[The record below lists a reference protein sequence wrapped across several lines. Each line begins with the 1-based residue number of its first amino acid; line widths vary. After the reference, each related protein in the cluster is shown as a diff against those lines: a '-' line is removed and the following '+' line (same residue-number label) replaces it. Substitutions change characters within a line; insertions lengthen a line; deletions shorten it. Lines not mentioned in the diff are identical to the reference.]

1 MPERSIRTRFELEG
15 EKQYK
20 QAISEINSGV
30 KVLDS
35 EMRKLSATFEGET
48 GSLDF
53 LEREYDI
60 LNRKMLSQ
68 KDSVE
73 TLRQAVKDAGQAYK
87 ESDPRLQ
94 QWIIRLNDAE
104 AALAKTYGKLGEVQA
119 AIDNDFIDTQTV
131 YVKELSEEVKVF
143 DSQLGLLDKTYKDN
157 ADSAEYLSQKQEILK
172 AKIGNQAEAVDV
184 LEAALKKS
192 IEIHGKSAQQT
203 RDLQIALNSAKG
215 ELIETRAAADD
226 TATAMEELNKPVEE
240 TVPEMKSLGDVL
252 DTIADKLG
260 IKLPDGI
267 SKFTGGLGKIP
278 AATAAAVT
286 GVAAVVAVVIKL
298 EKKLMDVTKETAAA
312 AKALE
317 ALSSQT
323 GVSTTDLQAFQYAE
337 DFIGVSSDQLADSL
351 KDLTTKMSDAANG
364 NEETAAKFDQLSV
377 SIYDAQGNLRSSY
390 DVFLD
395 VIDGLGEMSNQAE
408 RDALAMSLINES
420 AQQLNPLIEQ
430 GSGSLKKYADEAE
443 NVGYILSNDQL
454 KALTAVDEAQ
464 NRLLKSQ
471 EAVSKQISAEY
482 APYMSD
488 ALNETRELIEKV
500 GTALVDSGAVDA
512 FGSILDSA
520 VSLLEPLGDLTA
532 DILPPLG
539 KLLQGIAGTLAWAA
553 DTINLIV
560 GLLTLNG
567 DRISTA
573 LGLNPNKASNIQK
586 ALYGADYKTESY
598 YDSTGNYY
606 DPTTG
611 QWTGNYFHNAGGN
624 DNFPGG
630 RTRVGENGPETVY
643 LPQGTVIANAQ
654 ETRADGGY
662 DAPVNVYI
670 EARTIQEFNDIIEIV
685 RDAQR
690 VRRMKGAPR

>member
-1 MPERSIRTRFELEG
+1 MATRKVNTEFTVTG
-15 EKQYK
+15 EEKLRR
-20 QAISEINSGV
+20 AITEINNGA
-30 KVLDS
+30 KVLKS
-35 EMRKLSATFEGET
+35 EMNKLTAEYDGNTDSAE
-48 GSLDF
+48 F
-53 LEREYDI
+53 LTQKYDI
-60 LNRKMLSQ
+60 LERQMLTQ
-68 KDSVE
+68 KDKVE
-73 TLRQAVKDAGQAYK
+73 VLKQAVADSAEAYG
-87 ESDPRLQ
+87 EADSRTQ
-94 QWIIRLNDAE
+94 NWIIQLNNAE
-104 AALAKTYGKLGEVQA
+104 AALANTYGEMGR
-119 AIDNDFIDTQTV
+119 TQTAI
-131 YVKELSEEVKVF
+131 EDMDGS
-143 DSQLGLLDKTYKDN
+143 LDNVSGST
-157 ADSAEYLSQKQEILK
+157 
-172 AKIGNQAEAVDV
+172 
-184 LEAALKKS
+184 
-192 IEIHGKSAQQT
+192 
-203 RDLQIALNSAKG
+203 
-215 ELIETRAAADD
+215 ETASGG
-226 TATAMEELNKPVEE
+226 ME
-240 TVPEMKSLGDVL
+240 SLGDVL
-252 DTIADKLG
+252 DTVADKLG
-260 IKLPDGI
+260 IKLPDSI
-267 SKFTGGLGKIP
+267 TKTADGLGAIP
-278 AATAAAVT
+278 TSTAVAAGAFAAVL
-286 GVAAVVAVVIKL
+286 AVVVKL
-298 EKKLMDVTKETAAA
+298 EKKLMDMTKEAADS
-312 AKALE
+312 AKNLVDM
-317 ALSSQT
+317 SSQT
-323 GVSTTDLQAFQYAE
+323 GISTENLQAFQYAE
-337 DFIGVSSDQLADSL
+337 DFIGVSTDTIADSL

-364 NEETAAKFDQLSV
+364 NEDVIEKFDQLGV
-377 SIYDAQGNLRSSY
+377 SIYDADGNLRNAEDTFW
-390 DVFLD
+390 DVVD
-395 VIDGLGEMSNQAE
+395 SLGEMSNQTE
-408 RDALAMSLINES
+408 RDALAMDLINES
-420 AQQLNPLIEQ
+420 AQKLNPLIEI
-430 GSGSLKKYADEAE
+430 GSEGFKKYADEAE

-454 KALTAVDEAQ
+454 KALTDVDEAQ

-500 GTALVDSGAVDA
+500 GTALIDSGAVDA

-520 VSLLEPLGDLTA
+520 VSLLEPLGDLVS
-532 DILPPLG
+532 DLLPPLG
-539 KLLQGIAGTLAWAA
+539 VLLQGVAGTIAWIA

>member
-1 MPERSIRTRFELEG
+1 MATRKVNTEFTVTG
-15 EKQYK
+15 EEKLRR
-20 QAISEINSGV
+20 AITEINNGA
-30 KVLDS
+30 KVLKS
-35 EMRKLSATFEGET
+35 EMNKLTAEYDGNTDSAE
-48 GSLDF
+48 F
-53 LEREYDI
+53 LTQKYDI
-60 LNRKMLSQ
+60 LERQMLTQ
-68 KDSVE
+68 KDKVE
-73 TLRQAVKDAGQAYK
+73 ALKQAVADSAEAYG
-87 ESDPRLQ
+87 EADSRTQ
-94 QWIIRLNDAE
+94 NWIIQLNNAE
-104 AALAKTYGKLGEVQA
+104 AALANTYGEMGR
-119 AIDNDFIDTQTV
+119 TQTAI
-131 YVKELSEEVKVF
+131 EDMDGS
-143 DSQLGLLDKTYKDN
+143 LD
-157 ADSAEYLSQKQEILK
+157 
-172 AKIGNQAEAVDV
+172 DV
-184 LEAALKKS
+184 S
-192 IEIHGKSAQQT
+192 GST
-203 RDLQIALNSAKG
+203 
-215 ELIETRAAADD
+215 ETASGG
-226 TATAMEELNKPVEE
+226 ME
-240 TVPEMKSLGDVL
+240 SLGDVL
-252 DTIADKLG
+252 DTVADKLG
-260 IKLPDGI
+260 IKLPDSI
-267 SKFTGGLGKIP
+267 TKTADGLGAIP
-278 AATAAAVT
+278 TSTAVAAGAFAAVL
-286 GVAAVVAVVIKL
+286 AVVVKL
-298 EKKLMDVTKETAAA
+298 EKKLMDMTKEAADS
-312 AKALE
+312 AKNLVDM
-317 ALSSQT
+317 SSQT
-323 GVSTTDLQAFQYAE
+323 GISTEKLQAFQYAE
-337 DFIGVSSDQLADSL
+337 DFIGVGTDTIADSL

-364 NEETAAKFDQLSV
+364 NEDVIEKFDQLGV
-377 SIYDAQGNLRSSY
+377 SIYDADGNLRNAEDTFW
-390 DVFLD
+390 DVVD
-395 VIDGLGEMSNQAE
+395 SLGEMSNQTE
-408 RDALAMSLINES
+408 RDALAMDLINES
-420 AQQLNPLIEQ
+420 AQKLNPLIEI
-430 GSGSLKKYADEAE
+430 GSEGFKKYADEAE

-454 KALTAVDEAQ
+454 KALTDVDEAQ

-500 GTALVDSGAVDA
+500 GTALIDSGAVDA

-520 VSLLEPLGDLTA
+520 VSLLEPLGDLVS
-532 DILPPLG
+532 DLLPPLG
-539 KLLQGIAGTLAWAA
+539 VLLQGVAGTIAWIA

>member
-1 MPERSIRTRFELEG
+1 MPTRQVNTDFKVTG
-15 EKQYK
+15 EEKLK
-20 QAISEINSGV
+20 RAIAEINNGT
-30 KVLDS
+30 KVLNS
-35 EMRKLSATFEGET
+35 EMRKLTAEYDGNNDSVE
-48 GSLDF
+48 F
-53 LEREYDI
+53 LTQKYDI
-60 LNRKMLSQ
+60 LERQMLTQ
-68 KDSVE
+68 KDKVE
-73 TLRQAVKDAGQAYK
+73 ALKQAVADSAEAYG
-87 ESDPRLQ
+87 EADSRTQ
-94 QWIIRLNDAE
+94 NWIIQLNNAE
-104 AALAKTYGKLGEVQA
+104 AALANTYGEMGR
-119 AIDNDFIDTQTV
+119 TQTAI
-131 YVKELSEEVKVF
+131 ENM
-143 DSQLGLLDKTYKDN
+143 DGALDDVSGSTG
-157 ADSAEYLSQKQEILK
+157 SA
-172 AKIGNQAEAVDV
+172 AEGV
-184 LEAALKKS
+184 
-192 IEIHGKSAQQT
+192 T
-203 RDLQIALNSAKG
+203 
-215 ELIETRAAADD
+215 
-226 TATAMEELNKPVEE
+226 
-240 TVPEMKSLGDVL
+240 SLGDVL
-252 DTIADKLG
+252 DTVADKLG
-260 IKLPDGI
+260 VKLPDGI

-278 AATAAAVT
+278 ASTAAAAA
-286 GVAAVVAVVIKL
+286 GIAAVVAAGIKL
-298 EKKLMDVTKETAAA
+298 ERKLMDVTKESAAA
-312 AKALE
+312 AKELE
-317 ALSSQT
+317 ALSLQS
-323 GVSTTDLQAFQYAE
+323 GVSAQDLQAFQYAE
-337 DFIGVSSDQLADSL
+337 DFLDVSTDTLTDSL
-351 KDLTTKMSDAANG
+351 KDLTTKMSDAKDG
-364 NEETAAKFDQLSV
+364 NEEVIAMFDQLGVSV
-377 SIYDAQGNLRSSY
+377 TDAGGNLRDSY

-408 RDALAMSLINES
+408 RDALAMGLINES
-420 AQQLNPLIEQ
+420 AQKLNPLIEQ
-430 GSGSLKKYADEAE
+430 GSASLKKYADEAE

-454 KALTAVDEAQ
+454 KALTEVDEAQ

-488 ALNETRELIEKV
+488 ALNQTRELIEKV
-500 GTALVDSGAVDA
+500 GMALVDSGAVDA

-539 KLLQGIAGTLAWAA
+539 TLLQGIAGTLAWAA

>member
-1 MPERSIRTRFELEG
+1 MATRKVNTEFTVTG
-15 EKQYK
+15 EEKLRR
-20 QAISEINSGV
+20 AITEINNGA
-30 KVLDS
+30 KVLKS
-35 EMRKLSATFEGET
+35 EMNKLTAEYDGNTDSAE
-48 GSLDF
+48 F
-53 LEREYDI
+53 LTHKYDI
-60 LNRKMLSQ
+60 LERQMLTQ
-68 KDSVE
+68 KDKVE
-73 TLRQAVKDAGQAYK
+73 ALKQAVADSAEAYG
-87 ESDPRLQ
+87 EADSRTQ
-94 QWIIRLNDAE
+94 NWIIQLNNAE
-104 AALAKTYGKLGEVQA
+104 AALANIYGEMGR
-119 AIDNDFIDTQTV
+119 TQTAIEDMD
-131 YVKELSEEVKVF
+131 KSLDEVS
-143 DSQLGLLDKTYKDN
+143 DSTG
-157 ADSAEYLSQKQEILK
+157 SA
-172 AKIGNQAEAVDV
+172 AG
-184 LEAALKKS
+184 
-192 IEIHGKSAQQT
+192 GMT
-203 RDLQIALNSAKG
+203 
-215 ELIETRAAADD
+215 
-226 TATAMEELNKPVEE
+226 
-240 TVPEMKSLGDVL
+240 SLGDVL
-252 DTIADKLG
+252 DTVADKLG

-278 AATAAAVT
+278 ASTAAAAA
-286 GVAAVVAVVIKL
+286 GIAAVVAIVIKL

-312 AKALE
+312 AKELE
-317 ALSSQT
+317 ALSLQT

-364 NEETAAKFDQLSV
+364 NEETAAKFDQLGV

-471 EAVSKQISAEY
+471 EAVTKQISAEY

-520 VSLLEPLGDLTA
+520 ISLLEPLGDLVS
-532 DILPPLG
+532 DLLPPLG
-539 KLLQGIAGTLAWAA
+539 VLLQGVAGTIAWIA

>member
-1 MPERSIRTRFELEG
+1 MATRKVNTEFTVTG
-15 EKQYK
+15 EKELRR
-20 QAISEINSGV
+20 AITEINNGA
-30 KVLDS
+30 KVLKS
-35 EMRKLSATFEGET
+35 EMNKLTAEYDGNTDSAE
-48 GSLDF
+48 F
-53 LEREYDI
+53 LAEKYDI
-60 LNRKMLSQ
+60 LVRQMLTQ
-68 KDSVE
+68 QDKVKF
-73 TLRQAVKDAGQAYK
+73 LKQAVAGAAEAYG
-87 ESDPRLQ
+87 EADSRTQ
-94 QWIIRLNDAE
+94 NWIIELNNAK
-104 AALAKTYGKLGEVQA
+104 AALAN
-119 AIDNDFIDTQTV
+119 I
-131 YVKELSEEVKVF
+131 S
-143 DSQLGLLDKTYKDN
+143 
-157 ADSAEYLSQKQEILK
+157 
-172 AKIGNQAEAVDV
+172 
-184 LEAALKKS
+184 
-192 IEIHGKSAQQT
+192 
-203 RDLQIALNSAKG
+203 G
-215 ELIETRAAADD
+215 ELERTD
-226 TATAMEELNKPVEE
+226 TAIEDMNKAFDGVSGSTGTATEDM
-240 TVPEMKSLGDVL
+240 TSLGDVL
-252 DTIADKLG
+252 DTVADKLG

-267 SKFTGGLGKIP
+267 SKFTGRLGKIP
-278 AATAAAVT
+278 ASTAAAAA
-286 GVAAVVAVVIKL
+286 GIAAVVAIVIKL
-298 EKKLMDVTKETAAA
+298 EKKLIDVTKETAAA
-312 AKALE
+312 AKELE
-317 ALSSQT
+317 ALSLQT

-364 NEETAAKFDQLSV
+364 NEETAAKFDQLGV

-408 RDALAMSLINES
+408 RDALAMGLINES

-430 GSGSLKKYADEAE
+430 GSGSLKKYAAEAE

-500 GTALVDSGAVDA
+500 GKALIDSGAVDA

-520 VSLLEPLGDLTA
+520 VSLLEPLGDLVSNL
-532 DILPPLG
+532 LPPLG
-539 KLLQGIAGTLAWAA
+539 VLLQGVAGTIAWIA

-662 DAPVNVYI
+662 DAPINVYI

>member
-1 MPERSIRTRFELEG
+1 MPTRQVNTDFKVTG
-15 EKQYK
+15 EEKLK
-20 QAISEINSGV
+20 RAIAEINNGT
-30 KVLDS
+30 KVLNS
-35 EMRKLSATFEGET
+35 EMRKLTAEYDGNNDSIE
-48 GSLDF
+48 F
-53 LEREYDI
+53 LTQKYDI
-60 LNRKMLSQ
+60 LERQMLSQ
-68 KDSVE
+68 KDKVE
-73 TLRQAVKDAGQAYK
+73 ALKKAVADSAEAYG
-87 ESDPRLQ
+87 EADSRTQ
-94 QWIIRLNDAE
+94 NWIIQLNNAE
-104 AALAKTYGKLGEVQA
+104 AALANTYGEMGR
-119 AIDNDFIDTQTV
+119 TQTAIENMD
-131 YVKELSEEVKVF
+131 KSLDEV
-143 DSQLGLLDKTYKDN
+143 SGSTG
-157 ADSAEYLSQKQEILK
+157 SA
-172 AKIGNQAEAVDV
+172 AEGV
-184 LEAALKKS
+184 
-192 IEIHGKSAQQT
+192 T
-203 RDLQIALNSAKG
+203 
-215 ELIETRAAADD
+215 
-226 TATAMEELNKPVEE
+226 
-240 TVPEMKSLGDVL
+240 SLGDVF
-252 DTIADKLG
+252 DTVADKLG
-260 IKLPDGI
+260 VKLPDGI

-278 AATAAAVT
+278 ASTAAAAA
-286 GVAAVVAVVIKL
+286 GIAAVVAAGIKL
-298 EKKLMDVTKETAAA
+298 ERKLMDVTKESAAA
-312 AKALE
+312 AKELE
-317 ALSSQT
+317 ALSLQS
-323 GVSTTDLQAFQYAE
+323 GVSAQDLQAFQYAE
-337 DFIGVSSDQLADSL
+337 DFLGVSTDTLTDSL
-351 KDLTTKMSDAANG
+351 KDLTTKMSDAKDG
-364 NEETAAKFDQLSV
+364 NEEVITMFDQLGVSV
-377 SIYDAQGNLRSSY
+377 TDAGGNLRDSY

-408 RDALAMSLINES
+408 RDALAMGLINES
-420 AQQLNPLIEQ
+420 AQKLNPLIEQ
-430 GSGSLKKYADEAE
+430 GSASLKKYADEAE

-482 APYMSD
+482 APYMYD
-488 ALNETRELIEKV
+488 ALNQTRELIEKV
-500 GTALVDSGAVDA
+500 GTALIDSGAVEA

-520 VSLLEPLGDLTA
+520 VSLLEPLGDLAA

-539 KLLQGIAGTLAWAA
+539 TLLQGIAGTLAWAA

>member
-1 MPERSIRTRFELEG
+1 MATRKVNTEFTVTG
-15 EKQYK
+15 EEKLRR
-20 QAISEINSGV
+20 AITEINNGA
-30 KVLDS
+30 KVLKS
-35 EMRKLSATFEGET
+35 EMNKLTAEYDGNTDSAE
-48 GSLDF
+48 F
-53 LEREYDI
+53 LTQKYDI
-60 LNRKMLSQ
+60 LERQMLTQ
-68 KDSVE
+68 KDKVE
-73 TLRQAVKDAGQAYK
+73 ALKQAVADSAEAYG
-87 ESDPRLQ
+87 EADSRTQ
-94 QWIIRLNDAE
+94 NWIIQLNNAE
-104 AALAKTYGKLGEVQA
+104 AALANIYGEMGR
-119 AIDNDFIDTQTV
+119 TQTAI
-131 YVKELSEEVKVF
+131 EDMDGS
-143 DSQLGLLDKTYKDN
+143 LD
-157 ADSAEYLSQKQEILK
+157 
-172 AKIGNQAEAVDV
+172 DV
-184 LEAALKKS
+184 S
-192 IEIHGKSAQQT
+192 GST
-203 RDLQIALNSAKG
+203 
-215 ELIETRAAADD
+215 ETASGG
-226 TATAMEELNKPVEE
+226 ME
-240 TVPEMKSLGDVL
+240 SLGDVL
-252 DTIADKLG
+252 DTVADKLG

-278 AATAAAVT
+278 ASTAAAAA
-286 GVAAVVAVVIKL
+286 GIAAVVAIVIKL

-312 AKALE
+312 AKELE
-317 ALSSQT
+317 ALSLQT

-364 NEETAAKFDQLSV
+364 NEETAAKFDQLGV
-377 SIYDAQGNLRSSY
+377 SIYDAQDNLRSSY

-430 GSGSLKKYADEAE
+430 GSGSLKKYAAEAE

-454 KALTAVDEAQ
+454 KALNAVDEAQ

-512 FGSILDSA
+512 FGSILDSS

-539 KLLQGIAGTLAWAA
+539 TLLQGIAGTLAWAA

-573 LGLNPNKASNIQK
+573 LGSNPNKASNIQK

>member
-1 MPERSIRTRFELEG
+1 MATRKVNTEFTVTG
-15 EKQYK
+15 EKK
-20 QAISEINSGV
+20 LRRAITEINNGA
-30 KVLDS
+30 KVLKS
-35 EMRKLSATFEGET
+35 EMNKLTAEYDGNTDSAE
-48 GSLDF
+48 F
-53 LEREYDI
+53 LTQKYDI
-60 LNRKMLSQ
+60 LERQMLTQ
-68 KDSVE
+68 KDKVE
-73 TLRQAVKDAGQAYK
+73 ALKQAVADSAEAYG
-87 ESDPRLQ
+87 EADSRTQ
-94 QWIIRLNDAE
+94 NWIIQLNNAE
-104 AALAKTYGKLGEVQA
+104 AALANIYGEMGR
-119 AIDNDFIDTQTV
+119 TQTAI
-131 YVKELSEEVKVF
+131 EGM
-143 DSQLGLLDKTYKDN
+143 DGALDDVSGST
-157 ADSAEYLSQKQEILK
+157 DSA
-172 AKIGNQAEAVDV
+172 AG
-184 LEAALKKS
+184 
-192 IEIHGKSAQQT
+192 GMT
-203 RDLQIALNSAKG
+203 
-215 ELIETRAAADD
+215 
-226 TATAMEELNKPVEE
+226 
-240 TVPEMKSLGDVL
+240 SLGDVL
-252 DTIADKLG
+252 NTVADKLG

-278 AATAAAVT
+278 ASTAAAAA

-317 ALSSQT
+317 ALSLQT
-323 GVSTTDLQAFQYAE
+323 SVSTTDLQAFQYAE

-364 NEETAAKFDQLSV
+364 NEETAAKFDQLGV

-430 GSGSLKKYADEAE
+430 GSGSLKKYAAEAE

-488 ALNETRELIEKV
+488 ALNQTRELIEKV
-500 GTALVDSGAVDA
+500 GTALVDSGAVEA
-512 FGSILDSA
+512 FGSILDSS

-539 KLLQGIAGTLAWAA
+539 TLLQGIAGTLAWAA

-598 YDSTGNYY
+598 YDSAGNYY

-611 QWTGNYFHNAGGN
+611 QWTGNYYHNAGGN

>member
-1 MPERSIRTRFELEG
+1 MATRKVNTEFTVTG
-15 EKQYK
+15 EEKLRR
-20 QAISEINSGV
+20 AITEINNGA
-30 KVLDS
+30 KVLKS
-35 EMRKLSATFEGET
+35 EMNKLTAEYDGNTDSAE
-48 GSLDF
+48 F
-53 LEREYDI
+53 LTQKYDI
-60 LNRKMLSQ
+60 LERQMLTQ
-68 KDSVE
+68 KDKVE
-73 TLRQAVKDAGQAYK
+73 ALKQAVADSAEAYGEADSK
-87 ESDPRLQ
+87 TQ
-94 QWIIRLNDAE
+94 GWIIQLNNAE
-104 AALAKTYGKLGEVQA
+104 AALANTYGEMGR
-119 AIDNDFIDTQTV
+119 TQTAI
-131 YVKELSEEVKVF
+131 E
-143 DSQLGLLDKTYKDN
+143 DMDGALDDVSGSTG
-157 ADSAEYLSQKQEILK
+157 SA
-172 AKIGNQAEAVDV
+172 AG
-184 LEAALKKS
+184 
-192 IEIHGKSAQQT
+192 GMT
-203 RDLQIALNSAKG
+203 
-215 ELIETRAAADD
+215 
-226 TATAMEELNKPVEE
+226 
-240 TVPEMKSLGDVL
+240 SLGDVL
-252 DTIADKLG
+252 DTVADKLG

-278 AATAAAVT
+278 ASTAAAAA
-286 GVAAVVAVVIKL
+286 GIAAVVAIVIKL

-312 AKALE
+312 AKELE
-317 ALSSQT
+317 ALSLQT

-364 NEETAAKFDQLSV
+364 NEETAAKFDQLGV

-430 GSGSLKKYADEAE
+430 GSGSLKKYAAEAE

-500 GTALVDSGAVDA
+500 GTALIDSGAVEA

-539 KLLQGIAGTLAWAA
+539 TLLQGIAGTLAWAA

-670 EARTIQEFNDIIEIV
+670 EARTIQDFNDIIEIV

>member
-1 MPERSIRTRFELEG
+1 MPTRQVNTDFKVTG
-15 EKQYK
+15 EEKLK
-20 QAISEINSGV
+20 RAIAEINNGT
-30 KVLDS
+30 KVLNS
-35 EMRKLSATFEGET
+35 EMRKLTAEYDGNNDSVE
-48 GSLDF
+48 F
-53 LEREYDI
+53 LTQKYDI
-60 LNRKMLSQ
+60 LERQMLTQ
-68 KDSVE
+68 KDKVE
-73 TLRQAVKDAGQAYK
+73 ALKQAVADSAEAYG
-87 ESDPRLQ
+87 EADSRTQ
-94 QWIIRLNDAE
+94 NWIIQLNNAE
-104 AALAKTYGKLGEVQA
+104 AALANTYGEMGR
-119 AIDNDFIDTQTV
+119 TQTAIENMD
-131 YVKELSEEVKVF
+131 KSLDEVS
-143 DSQLGLLDKTYKDN
+143 DSTG
-157 ADSAEYLSQKQEILK
+157 SA
-172 AKIGNQAEAVDV
+172 AEGV
-184 LEAALKKS
+184 
-192 IEIHGKSAQQT
+192 T
-203 RDLQIALNSAKG
+203 
-215 ELIETRAAADD
+215 
-226 TATAMEELNKPVEE
+226 
-240 TVPEMKSLGDVL
+240 SLGDVL

-260 IKLPDGI
+260 VKLPDGI

-278 AATAAAVT
+278 ASTAAAAA
-286 GVAAVVAVVIKL
+286 GIAAVVAAGIKL
-298 EKKLMDVTKETAAA
+298 ERKLMDVTKESAAA
-312 AKALE
+312 AKELE
-317 ALSSQT
+317 ALSLQS
-323 GVSTTDLQAFQYAE
+323 GVSAQDLQAFQYAE
-337 DFIGVSSDQLADSL
+337 DFLDVSTDTLTDSL
-351 KDLTTKMSDAANG
+351 KDLTTKMSDAKDG
-364 NEETAAKFDQLSV
+364 NEEVIAMFDQLGVSV
-377 SIYDAQGNLRSSY
+377 TDAGGNLRDSY

-408 RDALAMSLINES
+408 RDALAMGLINES
-420 AQQLNPLIEQ
+420 AQKLNPLIEQ
-430 GSGSLKKYADEAE
+430 GSASLKKYADEAE

-454 KALTAVDEAQ
+454 KALTDVDEAQ

-488 ALNETRELIEKV
+488 ALNQTRELIEKV

-512 FGSILDSA
+512 FGSILDSS

-539 KLLQGIAGTLAWAA
+539 TLLQGIAGTLAWTA

-630 RTRVGENGPETVY
+630 RTRVGEHGPETVY

-670 EARTIQEFNDIIEIV
+670 EARTIQEFNDIIKIV

>member
-1 MPERSIRTRFELEG
+1 MATRKVNTEFTVTG
-15 EKQYK
+15 EKELRR
-20 QAISEINSGV
+20 AITEINNGAKVLKSEMNKLTAEYDGNTDSAEFLAEKYDILVRQMLTQQDKV
-30 KVLDS
+30 KVL
-35 EMRKLSATFEGET
+35 K
-48 GSLDF
+48 
-53 LEREYDI
+53 
-60 LNRKMLSQ
+60 
-68 KDSVE
+68 
-73 TLRQAVKDAGQAYK
+73 QAVAGAAEAYG
-87 ESDPRLQ
+87 EADSRTQ
-94 QWIIRLNDAE
+94 NWIIELNNAK
-104 AALAKTYGKLGEVQA
+104 AALAN
-119 AIDNDFIDTQTV
+119 I
-131 YVKELSEEVKVF
+131 S
-143 DSQLGLLDKTYKDN
+143 
-157 ADSAEYLSQKQEILK
+157 
-172 AKIGNQAEAVDV
+172 
-184 LEAALKKS
+184 
-192 IEIHGKSAQQT
+192 
-203 RDLQIALNSAKG
+203 G
-215 ELIETRAAADD
+215 ELERTD
-226 TATAMEELNKPVEE
+226 TAIEDMNKAFDGVSGSTGTATEDM
-240 TVPEMKSLGDVL
+240 TSLGDVL
-252 DTIADKLG
+252 DTVADKLG

-267 SKFTGGLGKIP
+267 SKFTGRLGKIP
-278 AATAAAVT
+278 ASTAAAAA
-286 GVAAVVAVVIKL
+286 GIAAVVAIVIKL
-298 EKKLMDVTKETAAA
+298 EKKLIDVTKETAAS
-312 AKALE
+312 AKELE
-317 ALSSQT
+317 ALSLQT

-364 NEETAAKFDQLSV
+364 NEETAAKFDQLGV

-430 GSGSLKKYADEAE
+430 GSGSLKKYAAEAE

-500 GTALVDSGAVDA
+500 GTALIDSGAVDA

-520 VSLLEPLGDLTA
+520 VSLLEPLGDLVS
-532 DILPPLG
+532 DLLPPLG
-539 KLLQGIAGTLAWAA
+539 FLLQGVAGTIAWIA

>member
-1 MPERSIRTRFELEG
+1 MATRKVNTEFTVTG
-15 EKQYK
+15 EKELRR
-20 QAISEINSGV
+20 AITEINNGAKVLKSEMNKLTAEYDGNTDSAEFLAEKYDILVRQMLTQQDKV
-30 KVLDS
+30 KVL
-35 EMRKLSATFEGET
+35 K
-48 GSLDF
+48 
-53 LEREYDI
+53 
-60 LNRKMLSQ
+60 
-68 KDSVE
+68 
-73 TLRQAVKDAGQAYK
+73 QAVAGAAEAYG
-87 ESDPRLQ
+87 EADSRTQ
-94 QWIIRLNDAE
+94 NWIIELNNAK
-104 AALAKTYGKLGEVQA
+104 AALAN
-119 AIDNDFIDTQTV
+119 I
-131 YVKELSEEVKVF
+131 S
-143 DSQLGLLDKTYKDN
+143 
-157 ADSAEYLSQKQEILK
+157 
-172 AKIGNQAEAVDV
+172 
-184 LEAALKKS
+184 
-192 IEIHGKSAQQT
+192 
-203 RDLQIALNSAKG
+203 G
-215 ELIETRAAADD
+215 ELERTD
-226 TATAMEELNKPVEE
+226 TAIEDMNKAFDGVSGSTGTATEDM
-240 TVPEMKSLGDVL
+240 TSLGDVL
-252 DTIADKLG
+252 DTVADKLG

-267 SKFTGGLGKIP
+267 SKFTGRLGKIP
-278 AATAAAVT
+278 ASTAAAAA
-286 GVAAVVAVVIKL
+286 GIAAVVAIVIKL
-298 EKKLMDVTKETAAA
+298 EKKLTDVTKETAAA
-312 AKALE
+312 AKELE
-317 ALSSQT
+317 ALSLQT

-364 NEETAAKFDQLSV
+364 NEETAAKFDQLGV

-408 RDALAMSLINES
+408 RDALAMGLINES

-430 GSGSLKKYADEAE
+430 GSGSLKKYAAEAE

-500 GTALVDSGAVDA
+500 GKALVDSGAVDA

-520 VSLLEPLGDLTA
+520 VSLLEPLGDLVS
-532 DILPPLG
+532 DLLPPLG
-539 KLLQGIAGTLAWAA
+539 FLLQGVAGTIAWIA

>member
-1 MPERSIRTRFELEG
+1 MATRKVNTEFTVTG
-15 EKQYK
+15 EEKLRR
-20 QAISEINSGV
+20 AITEINNGA
-30 KVLDS
+30 KVLKS
-35 EMRKLSATFEGET
+35 EMNKLTAEYDGNTDSAE
-48 GSLDF
+48 F
-53 LEREYDI
+53 LTQKYDI
-60 LNRKMLSQ
+60 LERQMLTQ
-68 KDSVE
+68 KDKVE
-73 TLRQAVKDAGQAYK
+73 ALKQAVADSAEAYG
-87 ESDPRLQ
+87 EADSRTQ
-94 QWIIRLNDAE
+94 NWIIQLNNAE
-104 AALAKTYGKLGEVQA
+104 AALANTYGEMGR
-119 AIDNDFIDTQTV
+119 TQTAI
-131 YVKELSEEVKVF
+131 E
-143 DSQLGLLDKTYKDN
+143 DMDGALDNVSGST
-157 ADSAEYLSQKQEILK
+157 
-172 AKIGNQAEAVDV
+172 
-184 LEAALKKS
+184 
-192 IEIHGKSAQQT
+192 
-203 RDLQIALNSAKG
+203 
-215 ELIETRAAADD
+215 ETASGG
-226 TATAMEELNKPVEE
+226 ME
-240 TVPEMKSLGDVL
+240 SLGDVL
-252 DTIADKLG
+252 DTVADKLG
-260 IKLPDGI
+260 INLPDSI
-267 SKFTGGLGKIP
+267 TKTADGLGAIP
-278 AATAAAVT
+278 TSTAVAAGAFAAVL
-286 GVAAVVAVVIKL
+286 AVVVKL
-298 EKKLMDVTKETAAA
+298 EKKLMDMTKEAADS
-312 AKALE
+312 AKNLVDMT
-317 ALSSQT
+317 SQT
-323 GVSTTDLQAFQYAE
+323 GISTEKLQAFQYAE
-337 DFIGVSSDQLADSL
+337 DFIGVSTDTIADSL

-364 NEETAAKFDQLSV
+364 NEDVIEKFDQLGV
-377 SIYDAQGNLRSSY
+377 SIYDADGNLRNAEDTFW
-390 DVFLD
+390 DVVD
-395 VIDGLGEMSNQAE
+395 SLGEMSNQTE
-408 RDALAMSLINES
+408 RDALAMDLINES
-420 AQQLNPLIEQ
+420 AQKLNPLIEI
-430 GSGSLKKYADEAE
+430 GSEGFKKYADEAE

-454 KALTAVDEAQ
+454 KALTDVDEAQ

-500 GTALVDSGAVDA
+500 GTALIDSGAVDA

-539 KLLQGIAGTLAWAA
+539 TLLQGIAGTLAWAA

>member
-1 MPERSIRTRFELEG
+1 MATRKVNTEFTVTG
-15 EKQYK
+15 EEKLRR
-20 QAISEINSGV
+20 AITEINNGA
-30 KVLDS
+30 KVLKS
-35 EMRKLSATFEGET
+35 EMNKLTAEYDGNTDSAE
-48 GSLDF
+48 F
-53 LEREYDI
+53 LTQKYDI
-60 LNRKMLSQ
+60 LERQMLTQ
-68 KDSVE
+68 KDKVE
-73 TLRQAVKDAGQAYK
+73 ALKQAVADSAEAYG
-87 ESDPRLQ
+87 EADSRTQ
-94 QWIIRLNDAE
+94 NWIIQLNNAE
-104 AALAKTYGKLGEVQA
+104 AALANTYGEMGR
-119 AIDNDFIDTQTV
+119 TQTAI
-131 YVKELSEEVKVF
+131 E
-143 DSQLGLLDKTYKDN
+143 DMDGALDNVSGST
-157 ADSAEYLSQKQEILK
+157 
-172 AKIGNQAEAVDV
+172 
-184 LEAALKKS
+184 
-192 IEIHGKSAQQT
+192 
-203 RDLQIALNSAKG
+203 
-215 ELIETRAAADD
+215 ETASGG
-226 TATAMEELNKPVEE
+226 ME
-240 TVPEMKSLGDVL
+240 SLGDVL
-252 DTIADKLG
+252 DTVADKLG
-260 IKLPDGI
+260 IKLPDSI
-267 SKFTGGLGKIP
+267 TKTADGLGAIP
-278 AATAAAVT
+278 TSTAVAAGAFAAVL
-286 GVAAVVAVVIKL
+286 AVVVKL
-298 EKKLMDVTKETAAA
+298 EKKLMDMTKEAADS
-312 AKALE
+312 AKNLVDM
-317 ALSSQT
+317 SSQT
-323 GVSTTDLQAFQYAE
+323 GISTENLQAFQYAE
-337 DFIGVSSDQLADSL
+337 DFIGVSTDTIADSL

-364 NEETAAKFDQLSV
+364 NEDVIEKFDQLGV
-377 SIYDAQGNLRSSY
+377 SIYDADGNLRNAEDTFW
-390 DVFLD
+390 DVVD
-395 VIDGLGEMSNQAE
+395 SLGEMSNQTE
-408 RDALAMSLINES
+408 RDALAMDLINES
-420 AQQLNPLIEQ
+420 AQKLNPLIEI
-430 GSGSLKKYADEAE
+430 GSEGFKKYADEAE

-454 KALTAVDEAQ
+454 KALTDVDEAQ

-500 GTALVDSGAVDA
+500 GKALIDSGAVDA

-520 VSLLEPLGDLTA
+520 VSLLEPLGDLVS
-532 DILPPLG
+532 DLLPPLG
-539 KLLQGIAGTLAWAA
+539 VLLQGVAGTIAWIA

-611 QWTGNYFHNAGGN
+611 QWTGNYFYNAGGN

>member
-1 MPERSIRTRFELEG
+1 MPTRQVNTDFKVTG
-15 EKQYK
+15 EEKLK
-20 QAISEINSGV
+20 RAIAEINNGT
-30 KVLDS
+30 KVLNS
-35 EMRKLSATFEGET
+35 EMRKLTAEYDGNNDSVE
-48 GSLDF
+48 F
-53 LEREYDI
+53 LTQKYDI
-60 LNRKMLSQ
+60 LERQMLSQ
-68 KDSVE
+68 KDKVE
-73 TLRQAVKDAGQAYK
+73 ALKQAVADSAEAYG
-87 ESDPRLQ
+87 EADSRTQ
-94 QWIIRLNDAE
+94 NWIIQLNNAE
-104 AALAKTYGKLGEVQA
+104 AALANTYGEMGR
-119 AIDNDFIDTQTV
+119 TQTAIENMD
-131 YVKELSEEVKVF
+131 KSLDEV
-143 DSQLGLLDKTYKDN
+143 SGSTG
-157 ADSAEYLSQKQEILK
+157 SA
-172 AKIGNQAEAVDV
+172 AEGV
-184 LEAALKKS
+184 
-192 IEIHGKSAQQT
+192 T
-203 RDLQIALNSAKG
+203 
-215 ELIETRAAADD
+215 
-226 TATAMEELNKPVEE
+226 
-240 TVPEMKSLGDVL
+240 SLGDVL
-252 DTIADKLG
+252 DTVADKLG
-260 IKLPDGI
+260 VKLPDGI

-278 AATAAAVT
+278 ASTAAAAA
-286 GVAAVVAVVIKL
+286 GIAAVVAAGIKL
-298 EKKLMDVTKETAAA
+298 ERKLMDVTKESAAA
-312 AKALE
+312 AKELE
-317 ALSSQT
+317 ALSLQS
-323 GVSTTDLQAFQYAE
+323 GVSAQDLQAFQYAE
-337 DFIGVSSDQLADSL
+337 DFLDVSTDTLTDSL
-351 KDLTTKMSDAANG
+351 KDLTTKMSDAKDG
-364 NEETAAKFDQLSV
+364 NEDVIAMFDQLGVSV
-377 SIYDAQGNLRSSY
+377 TDAGGNLRDSY

-408 RDALAMSLINES
+408 RDALAMGLINES
-420 AQQLNPLIEQ
+420 AQKLNPLIEQ
-430 GSGSLKKYADEAE
+430 GSGSLKKYAAEAE

-488 ALNETRELIEKV
+488 ALNQTRELIEKV
-500 GTALVDSGAVDA
+500 GTALVDSGAVEA

-539 KLLQGIAGTLAWAA
+539 TLLQGIAGTLAWAA

-560 GLLTLNG
+560 GILTLNG

-611 QWTGNYFHNAGGN
+611 QWTGNYYHNAGGN

-643 LPQGTVIANAQ
+643 LPQGAVIANAQ

>member
-1 MPERSIRTRFELEG
+1 MATRKVNTEFTVTG
-15 EKQYK
+15 EEKLRR
-20 QAISEINSGV
+20 AITEINNGA
-30 KVLDS
+30 KVLKS
-35 EMRKLSATFEGET
+35 EMNKLTAEYDGNTDSAE
-48 GSLDF
+48 F
-53 LEREYDI
+53 LTQKYDI
-60 LNRKMLSQ
+60 LERQMLTQ
-68 KDSVE
+68 KDKVE
-73 TLRQAVKDAGQAYK
+73 ALKQAVADSAEAYG
-87 ESDPRLQ
+87 EADSRTQ
-94 QWIIRLNDAE
+94 NWIIQLNNAE
-104 AALAKTYGKLGEVQA
+104 AALANTYGEMGR
-119 AIDNDFIDTQTV
+119 TQTAI
-131 YVKELSEEVKVF
+131 E
-143 DSQLGLLDKTYKDN
+143 DMDGALDNVSGST
-157 ADSAEYLSQKQEILK
+157 
-172 AKIGNQAEAVDV
+172 
-184 LEAALKKS
+184 
-192 IEIHGKSAQQT
+192 
-203 RDLQIALNSAKG
+203 
-215 ELIETRAAADD
+215 ETASGG
-226 TATAMEELNKPVEE
+226 ME
-240 TVPEMKSLGDVL
+240 SLGDVL
-252 DTIADKLG
+252 DTVADKLG

-278 AATAAAVT
+278 ASTAAAAA
-286 GVAAVVAVVIKL
+286 GIAAVVAIVIKL

-312 AKALE
+312 AKELE
-317 ALSSQT
+317 ALSLQT

-364 NEETAAKFDQLSV
+364 NEETAAKFDQLGV

-430 GSGSLKKYADEAE
+430 GSGSLKKYAAEAE

-454 KALTAVDEAQ
+454 KALTDVDEAQ

-500 GTALVDSGAVDA
+500 GKALIDSGAVDA

-520 VSLLEPLGDLTA
+520 VSLLEPLGDLVS
-532 DILPPLG
+532 DLLPPLG
-539 KLLQGIAGTLAWAA
+539 VLLQGVAGTIAWIA

-611 QWTGNYFHNAGGN
+611 QWTGNYYHNAGGN

>member
-1 MPERSIRTRFELEG
+1 MPTRQVNTDFKVTG
-15 EKQYK
+15 EEKLK
-20 QAISEINSGV
+20 RAIAEINNGT
-30 KVLDS
+30 KVLNS
-35 EMRKLSATFEGET
+35 EMRKLTAEYDGNNDSVE
-48 GSLDF
+48 F
-53 LEREYDI
+53 LTQKYDI
-60 LNRKMLSQ
+60 LERQMLSQ
-68 KDSVE
+68 KDKVE
-73 TLRQAVKDAGQAYK
+73 ALKQAVADSAEAYG
-87 ESDPRLQ
+87 EADSRTQ
-94 QWIIRLNDAE
+94 NWIIQLNNAE
-104 AALAKTYGKLGEVQA
+104 AALANTYGEMGR
-119 AIDNDFIDTQTV
+119 TQTAI
-131 YVKELSEEVKVF
+131 ENM
-143 DSQLGLLDKTYKDN
+143 DGALDDVSGSTG
-157 ADSAEYLSQKQEILK
+157 SA
-172 AKIGNQAEAVDV
+172 AG
-184 LEAALKKS
+184 
-192 IEIHGKSAQQT
+192 GMT
-203 RDLQIALNSAKG
+203 
-215 ELIETRAAADD
+215 
-226 TATAMEELNKPVEE
+226 
-240 TVPEMKSLGDVL
+240 SLGDVL
-252 DTIADKLG
+252 DTVADKLG

-278 AATAAAVT
+278 ASTAAAAA
-286 GVAAVVAVVIKL
+286 GIAAVVAIVIKL
-298 EKKLMDVTKETAAA
+298 ERKLMDVTKESAAA
-312 AKALE
+312 AKELE
-317 ALSSQT
+317 ALSLQS
-323 GVSTTDLQAFQYAE
+323 GVSAQDLQAFQYAE
-337 DFIGVSSDQLADSL
+337 DFLDVSTDTLTDSL
-351 KDLTTKMSDAANG
+351 KDLTTKMSDAKDG
-364 NEETAAKFDQLSV
+364 NEEVIAMFDQLGVSV
-377 SIYDAQGNLRSSY
+377 TDAGGNLRDSY

-395 VIDGLGEMSNQAE
+395 VIDGLGEMGNQAE
-408 RDALAMSLINES
+408 RDALAMGLINES
-420 AQQLNPLIEQ
+420 AQKLNPLIEQ
-430 GSGSLKKYADEAE
+430 GSASLKKYAAEAE

-488 ALNETRELIEKV
+488 ALNQTRELIEKV
-500 GTALVDSGAVDA
+500 GTALIDSGAVEA

-520 VSLLEPLGDLTA
+520 VSLLEPLGDLTS

-539 KLLQGIAGTLAWAA
+539 TLLQGIAGTLAWAA

>member
-1 MPERSIRTRFELEG
+1 MATRKVNTEFTVTG
-15 EKQYK
+15 EEKLK
-20 QAISEINSGV
+20 RAIAEINSGAS
-30 KVLDS
+30 VLKS
-35 EMRKLSATFEGET
+35 EMNKLTAEYAGNT
-48 GSLDF
+48 GSVEFLSKKYDV
-53 LEREYDI
+53 LERQ
-60 LNRKMLSQ
+60 MLTQ
-68 KDSVE
+68 KDKVE
-73 TLRQAVKDAGQAYK
+73 QLKKGVTDATAAYGEADARTQK
-87 ESDPRLQ
+87 
-94 QWIIRLNDAE
+94 WIIQLNNAE
-104 AALAKTYGKLGEVQA
+104 AALYTTQHEMRQ
-119 AIDNDFIDTQTV
+119 TQTAIEDMD
-131 YVKELSEEVKVF
+131 KSLDEVS
-143 DSQLGLLDKTYKDN
+143 DSTG
-157 ADSAEYLSQKQEILK
+157 SA
-172 AKIGNQAEAVDV
+172 AE
-184 LEAALKKS
+184 
-192 IEIHGKSAQQT
+192 GMT
-203 RDLQIALNSAKG
+203 
-215 ELIETRAAADD
+215 
-226 TATAMEELNKPVEE
+226 
-240 TVPEMKSLGDVL
+240 SLGDVL
-252 DTIADKLG
+252 DIVADKLG

-278 AATAAAVT
+278 ASTAAAAA
-286 GVAAVVAVVIKL
+286 GVAAVVAAVIKL
-298 EKKLMDVTKETAAA
+298 EQKLMDVTKETAAA
-312 AKALE
+312 AKELQ

-364 NEETAAKFDQLSV
+364 NEETSAKFDQLGV
-377 SIYDAQGNLRSSY
+377 SIYDAQGNLRNSY

-408 RDALAMSLINES
+408 RDALAMNLINES

-430 GSGSLKKYADEAE
+430 GSGSLKKYAAEAE

-454 KALTAVDEAQ
+454 EALTAVDEAQ

-488 ALNETRELIEKV
+488 ALNQTRELIEKV
-500 GTALVDSGAVDA
+500 GTALVDSGAVEA

-520 VSLLEPLGDLTA
+520 VSLLEPLGDLVS
-532 DILPPLG
+532 DLLPPLG
-539 KLLQGIAGTLAWAA
+539 VLLQGVAGTIAWIA

-560 GLLTLNG
+560 GIVTLNF
-567 DRISTA
+567 DKVSTA

-586 ALYGADYKTESY
+586 ALYGADYKSESY

-611 QWTGNYFHNAGGN
+611 QWTGNYYHNAGGN

>member
-1 MPERSIRTRFELEG
+1 MATRKVNTEFTVTG
-15 EKQYK
+15 EEKLRR
-20 QAISEINSGV
+20 AITEINNGA
-30 KVLDS
+30 KVLKS
-35 EMRKLSATFEGET
+35 EMNKLTAEYDGNTDSAE
-48 GSLDF
+48 F
-53 LEREYDI
+53 LTQKYDI
-60 LNRKMLSQ
+60 LERQMLTQ
-68 KDSVE
+68 KDKVE
-73 TLRQAVKDAGQAYK
+73 ALKQAVADSAEAYG
-87 ESDPRLQ
+87 EADSRTQ
-94 QWIIRLNDAE
+94 NWIIQLNNAE
-104 AALAKTYGKLGEVQA
+104 AALANTYGEMGR
-119 AIDNDFIDTQTV
+119 TQTAIENMD
-131 YVKELSEEVKVF
+131 KSLDEVS
-143 DSQLGLLDKTYKDN
+143 DSTG
-157 ADSAEYLSQKQEILK
+157 SA
-172 AKIGNQAEAVDV
+172 AEGV
-184 LEAALKKS
+184 
-192 IEIHGKSAQQT
+192 T
-203 RDLQIALNSAKG
+203 
-215 ELIETRAAADD
+215 
-226 TATAMEELNKPVEE
+226 
-240 TVPEMKSLGDVL
+240 SLGDVL
-252 DTIADKLG
+252 DTVADKLG
-260 IKLPDGI
+260 VKLPDGI

-278 AATAAAVT
+278 VSTAAAAA
-286 GVAAVVAVVIKL
+286 GIAAVVAAGIKL
-298 EKKLMDVTKETAAA
+298 ERKLMDVTKESAAA
-312 AKALE
+312 AKDLE
-317 ALSSQT
+317 ALSLQS
-323 GVSTTDLQAFQYAE
+323 GVSAQDLQAFQYAE
-337 DFIGVSSDQLADSL
+337 DFLDVSTDTLTDSL
-351 KDLTTKMSDAANG
+351 KDLTTKMSDAKDG
-364 NEETAAKFDQLSV
+364 NEDVIAMFDQLGVSV
-377 SIYDAQGNLRSSY
+377 TDAGGNLRDSY

-408 RDALAMSLINES
+408 RDALAMGLINES
-420 AQQLNPLIEQ
+420 AQKLNPLIEQ
-430 GSGSLKKYADEAE
+430 GSGSLKKYAAEAE

-464 NRLLKSQ
+464 NQLLKSQ

-488 ALNETRELIEKV
+488 ALNQTRELIEKV

-539 KLLQGIAGTLAWAA
+539 TLLQGIAGTLAWAA

>member
-1 MPERSIRTRFELEG
+1 MATRKVNTEFTVTG
-15 EKQYK
+15 EEKLRR
-20 QAISEINSGV
+20 AITEINNGA
-30 KVLDS
+30 KVLKS
-35 EMRKLSATFEGET
+35 EMNKLTAEYDGNTDSAE
-48 GSLDF
+48 F
-53 LEREYDI
+53 LTQKYDI
-60 LNRKMLSQ
+60 LERQMLTQ
-68 KDSVE
+68 KDKVE
-73 TLRQAVKDAGQAYK
+73 ALKQAVADSAEAYG
-87 ESDPRLQ
+87 EADSRTQ
-94 QWIIRLNDAE
+94 NWIIQLNNAE
-104 AALAKTYGKLGEVQA
+104 AALANTYGEMGR
-119 AIDNDFIDTQTV
+119 TQTAIENMD
-131 YVKELSEEVKVF
+131 KSLDEVS
-143 DSQLGLLDKTYKDN
+143 DSTG
-157 ADSAEYLSQKQEILK
+157 SA
-172 AKIGNQAEAVDV
+172 AE
-184 LEAALKKS
+184 
-192 IEIHGKSAQQT
+192 GMT
-203 RDLQIALNSAKG
+203 
-215 ELIETRAAADD
+215 
-226 TATAMEELNKPVEE
+226 
-240 TVPEMKSLGDVL
+240 SLGDVL
-252 DTIADKLG
+252 DTVADKLG

-278 AATAAAVT
+278 ASTAAAAA
-286 GVAAVVAVVIKL
+286 GIAAVVAIVIKL
-298 EKKLMDVTKETAAA
+298 EKKLVDVTKETAAA
-312 AKALE
+312 AKELE
-317 ALSSQT
+317 ALSLQT

-364 NEETAAKFDQLSV
+364 NEETAAKFDQLGV

-420 AQQLNPLIEQ
+420 AQKLNPLIEQ
-430 GSGSLKKYADEAE
+430 GSGSLKKYAAEAE

-500 GTALVDSGAVDA
+500 GTALIDSGAVEA

-539 KLLQGIAGTLAWAA
+539 SLLQGIAGTLAWAA

-654 ETRADGGY
+654 ETRADSGY

>member
-1 MPERSIRTRFELEG
+1 MATRKVNTEFTVTG
-15 EKQYK
+15 EEKLRR
-20 QAISEINSGV
+20 AITEINNGA
-30 KVLDS
+30 KVLKS
-35 EMRKLSATFEGET
+35 EMNKLTAEYDGNTDSAV
-48 GSLDF
+48 F
-53 LEREYDI
+53 LTQKYDI
-60 LNRKMLSQ
+60 LERQMLTQ
-68 KDSVE
+68 KDKVE
-73 TLRQAVKDAGQAYK
+73 ALKQAVADSAEAYG
-87 ESDPRLQ
+87 EADSRTQ
-94 QWIIRLNDAE
+94 NWIIQLNNAE
-104 AALAKTYGKLGEVQA
+104 AALANTYGEMGR
-119 AIDNDFIDTQTV
+119 TQTAI
-131 YVKELSEEVKVF
+131 E
-143 DSQLGLLDKTYKDN
+143 DMDGALDNVSGST
-157 ADSAEYLSQKQEILK
+157 
-172 AKIGNQAEAVDV
+172 
-184 LEAALKKS
+184 
-192 IEIHGKSAQQT
+192 
-203 RDLQIALNSAKG
+203 
-215 ELIETRAAADD
+215 ETASGG
-226 TATAMEELNKPVEE
+226 ME
-240 TVPEMKSLGDVL
+240 SLGDVL
-252 DTIADKLG
+252 DTVADKLG
-260 IKLPDGI
+260 IKLPDSI
-267 SKFTGGLGKIP
+267 TKTADGLGAIP
-278 AATAAAVT
+278 TSTAVAAGAFAAVL
-286 GVAAVVAVVIKL
+286 AVVVKL
-298 EKKLMDVTKETAAA
+298 EKKLMDMTKEAADS
-312 AKALE
+312 AKNLVDM
-317 ALSSQT
+317 SSQT
-323 GVSTTDLQAFQYAE
+323 GISTENLQAFQYAE
-337 DFIGVSSDQLADSL
+337 DFIGVSTDTIADSL

-364 NEETAAKFDQLSV
+364 NEDVIEKFDQLGV
-377 SIYDAQGNLRSSY
+377 SIYDADGNLRNAEDTFW
-390 DVFLD
+390 DVVD
-395 VIDGLGEMSNQAE
+395 SLGEMSNQTE
-408 RDALAMSLINES
+408 RDALAMDLINES
-420 AQQLNPLIEQ
+420 AQKLNPLIEI
-430 GSGSLKKYADEAE
+430 GSEGFKKYADEAE

-454 KALTAVDEAQ
+454 KALTDVAEAQ

-471 EAVSKQISAEY
+471 EAVSKQISAQY

-500 GTALVDSGAVDA
+500 GTALIDSGAVDA

-520 VSLLEPLGDLTA
+520 VSLLEPLGDLVS
-532 DILPPLG
+532 DLLPPLG
-539 KLLQGIAGTLAWAA
+539 VLLQGVAGTIAWIA

>member
-1 MPERSIRTRFELEG
+1 MATRKVNTEFTVTG
-15 EKQYK
+15 EEKLRR
-20 QAISEINSGV
+20 AITEINNGA
-30 KVLDS
+30 KVLKS
-35 EMRKLSATFEGET
+35 EMNKLTAEYDGNTDSAE
-48 GSLDF
+48 F
-53 LEREYDI
+53 LTQKYDI
-60 LNRKMLSQ
+60 LERQMLTQ
-68 KDSVE
+68 KDKVE
-73 TLRQAVKDAGQAYK
+73 ALKQAVADSAEAYG
-87 ESDPRLQ
+87 EADSRTQ
-94 QWIIRLNDAE
+94 NWIIQLNNAE
-104 AALAKTYGKLGEVQA
+104 AALANTYGEMGR
-119 AIDNDFIDTQTV
+119 TQTAIENMD
-131 YVKELSEEVKVF
+131 KSLDEVS
-143 DSQLGLLDKTYKDN
+143 DSTG
-157 ADSAEYLSQKQEILK
+157 SA
-172 AKIGNQAEAVDV
+172 AEGV
-184 LEAALKKS
+184 
-192 IEIHGKSAQQT
+192 T
-203 RDLQIALNSAKG
+203 
-215 ELIETRAAADD
+215 
-226 TATAMEELNKPVEE
+226 
-240 TVPEMKSLGDVL
+240 SLGDVL
-252 DTIADKLG
+252 DTVADKLG
-260 IKLPDGI
+260 VNLPDGI

-278 AATAAAVT
+278 ASTAAAAA
-286 GVAAVVAVVIKL
+286 GIAAVVAIVIKL

-312 AKALE
+312 AKELE
-317 ALSSQT
+317 ALSLQT

-364 NEETAAKFDQLSV
+364 NEETAAKFDQLGV

-471 EAVSKQISAEY
+471 EAVTKQISAEY

-520 VSLLEPLGDLTA
+520 ISLLEPLGDLVS
-532 DILPPLG
+532 DLLPPLG
-539 KLLQGIAGTLAWAA
+539 VLLQGVAGTIAWIA

>member
-1 MPERSIRTRFELEG
+1 MSRKVNTEFTVTG
-15 EKQYK
+15 EKELRR
-20 QAISEINSGV
+20 AITEINNGAKVLKSEMNKLTAEYDGNTDSAEFLAQKYDILVRQMLTQQDKV
-30 KVLDS
+30 KVL
-35 EMRKLSATFEGET
+35 K
-48 GSLDF
+48 
-53 LEREYDI
+53 
-60 LNRKMLSQ
+60 
-68 KDSVE
+68 
-73 TLRQAVKDAGQAYK
+73 QAVAGAAEAYG
-87 ESDPRLQ
+87 EADSRTQ
-94 QWIIRLNDAE
+94 NWIIELNNAE
-104 AALAKTYGKLGEVQA
+104 AALAN
-119 AIDNDFIDTQTV
+119 I
-131 YVKELSEEVKVF
+131 S
-143 DSQLGLLDKTYKDN
+143 
-157 ADSAEYLSQKQEILK
+157 
-172 AKIGNQAEAVDV
+172 
-184 LEAALKKS
+184 
-192 IEIHGKSAQQT
+192 
-203 RDLQIALNSAKG
+203 G
-215 ELIETRAAADD
+215 ELERTD
-226 TATAMEELNKPVEE
+226 TAIEDMNKAFDGVSGSTGTATED
-240 TVPEMKSLGDVL
+240 MKSLGDVL
-252 DTIADKLG
+252 DTVADKLG

-267 SKFTGGLGKIP
+267 SKFTGKLGKIP
-278 AATAAAVT
+278 ASTAVAVT
-286 GVAAVVAVVIKL
+286 GIAAVVAIVIKL
-298 EKKLMDVTKETAAA
+298 EKKLIDVTKETAAA
-312 AKALE
+312 AKKLE
-317 ALSSQT
+317 ALSLQT

-364 NEETAAKFDQLSV
+364 NEETAAKFDQLGV
-377 SIYDAQGNLRSSY
+377 SIYDAQGNLRSAY

-395 VIDGLGEMSNQAE
+395 VIDGLGEMGNQAE
-408 RDALAMSLINES
+408 RDALAMGLINES
-420 AQQLNPLIEQ
+420 AQKLNPLIEQ
-430 GSGSLKKYADEAE
+430 GSGSLKKYAAEAE

-488 ALNETRELIEKV
+488 ALNQTRELIEKV
-500 GTALVDSGAVDA
+500 GKALVDSGAVEA

-539 KLLQGIAGTLAWAA
+539 TLLKGVAGTIAWIA

-573 LGLNPNKASNIQK
+573 LGFNPNKASNIQK
-586 ALYGADYKTESY
+586 TLYGADYKTESY

-611 QWTGNYFHNAGGN
+611 QFSGNYFHNAGGN

>member
-1 MPERSIRTRFELEG
+1 MPTRQVNTDFKVTG
-15 EKQYK
+15 EEKLK
-20 QAISEINSGV
+20 RAIAEINNGT
-30 KVLDS
+30 KVLNS
-35 EMRKLSATFEGET
+35 EMRKLTAEYDGNNDSIE
-48 GSLDF
+48 F
-53 LEREYDI
+53 LTQKYDI
-60 LNRKMLSQ
+60 LERQMLSQ
-68 KDSVE
+68 KDKVE
-73 TLRQAVKDAGQAYK
+73 ALKKAVADSAEAYG
-87 ESDPRLQ
+87 EVDSRTQ
-94 QWIIRLNDAE
+94 NWIIQLNNAE
-104 AALAKTYGKLGEVQA
+104 AALANTYGEMGR
-119 AIDNDFIDTQTV
+119 TQTAIENMD
-131 YVKELSEEVKVF
+131 KSLDEV
-143 DSQLGLLDKTYKDN
+143 SGSTG
-157 ADSAEYLSQKQEILK
+157 SA
-172 AKIGNQAEAVDV
+172 AEGV
-184 LEAALKKS
+184 
-192 IEIHGKSAQQT
+192 T
-203 RDLQIALNSAKG
+203 
-215 ELIETRAAADD
+215 
-226 TATAMEELNKPVEE
+226 
-240 TVPEMKSLGDVL
+240 SLGDVL
-252 DTIADKLG
+252 DTVADKLG
-260 IKLPDGI
+260 VKLPDGI

-278 AATAAAVT
+278 ASTAAAAA
-286 GVAAVVAVVIKL
+286 GIAAVVAAGIKL
-298 EKKLMDVTKETAAA
+298 ERKLMDVTKESAAA
-312 AKALE
+312 AKELE
-317 ALSSQT
+317 ALSLQS
-323 GVSTTDLQAFQYAE
+323 GVSAQDLQAFQYAE
-337 DFIGVSSDQLADSL
+337 DFLDVSTDTLTDSL
-351 KDLTTKMSDAANG
+351 KDLTTKMSDAKDA
-364 NEETAAKFDQLSV
+364 NEEVITMFDQLGVSV
-377 SIYDAQGNLRSSY
+377 TDAGGNLRDSY

-408 RDALAMSLINES
+408 RDALAMGLINES
-420 AQQLNPLIEQ
+420 AQKLNPLIEQ
-430 GSGSLKKYADEAE
+430 GSASLKKYADEAE

-488 ALNETRELIEKV
+488 SLNQTRELIEKV
-500 GTALVDSGAVDA
+500 GTALIDSGAVEA

-520 VSLLEPLGDLTA
+520 VSLLEPLGDLNA

-539 KLLQGIAGTLAWAA
+539 TLLQGIAGTLAWAA
-553 DTINLIV
+553 DTTNLIV

>member
-1 MPERSIRTRFELEG
+1 MAKRKIETELTLTG
-15 EKQYK
+15 EEKFK
-20 QAISEINSGV
+20 RAIAEINNGT
-30 KVLDS
+30 KVLNS
-35 EMRKLSATFEGET
+35 EMRKLTAEYDGNNDSVE
-48 GSLDF
+48 F
-53 LEREYDI
+53 LTQKYDI
-60 LNRKMLSQ
+60 LERQMLTQ
-68 KDSVE
+68 KDKVE
-73 TLRQAVKDAGQAYK
+73 ALKQAVADSAEAYG
-87 ESDPRLQ
+87 EADSRTQ
-94 QWIIRLNDAE
+94 NWIIQLNNAE
-104 AALAKTYGKLGEVQA
+104 AALANTYGEMGR
-119 AIDNDFIDTQTV
+119 TQTAIENMD
-131 YVKELSEEVKVF
+131 KSFDEVS
-143 DSQLGLLDKTYKDN
+143 DSTG
-157 ADSAEYLSQKQEILK
+157 SA
-172 AKIGNQAEAVDV
+172 AEGV
-184 LEAALKKS
+184 
-192 IEIHGKSAQQT
+192 T
-203 RDLQIALNSAKG
+203 
-215 ELIETRAAADD
+215 
-226 TATAMEELNKPVEE
+226 
-240 TVPEMKSLGDVL
+240 SLGDVL
-252 DTIADKLG
+252 DTVADKLG
-260 IKLPDGI
+260 VKLPDGI
-267 SKFTGGLGKIP
+267 SKFTGALGKIP
-278 AATAAAVT
+278 ASTAAAAA
-286 GVAAVVAVVIKL
+286 GIAAVVAAGIKL
-298 EKKLMDVTKETAAA
+298 ERKLMDVTKESAAA
-312 AKALE
+312 AKELE
-317 ALSSQT
+317 ALSLQS
-323 GVSTTDLQAFQYAE
+323 GVSAQDLQAFQYAE
-337 DFIGVSSDQLADSL
+337 DFLDVSTDTLTDSL
-351 KDLTTKMSDAANG
+351 KDLTTKMSDAKDG
-364 NEETAAKFDQLSV
+364 NEEVIAMFDQLGVSV
-377 SIYDAQGNLRSSY
+377 TDAGGNLRDSY

-395 VIDGLGEMSNQAE
+395 VIDGLGEMGNQAE
-408 RDALAMSLINES
+408 RDALAMGLINES
-420 AQQLNPLIEQ
+420 AQKLNPLIEQ
-430 GSGSLKKYADEAE
+430 GSSSLKKYADEAK

-454 KALTAVDEAQ
+454 KALTDVDEAQ

-500 GTALVDSGAVDA
+500 GTALIDSGAVEA
-512 FGSILDSA
+512 FGSILDSS

-539 KLLQGIAGTLAWAA
+539 TLLQGIAGTLAWAA

>member
-1 MPERSIRTRFELEG
+1 MATRKVNTEFTVTG
-15 EKQYK
+15 EEKLRR
-20 QAISEINSGV
+20 AITEINNGA
-30 KVLDS
+30 KVLKS
-35 EMRKLSATFEGET
+35 EMNKLTAEYDGNTDSAE
-48 GSLDF
+48 F
-53 LEREYDI
+53 LTQKYDI
-60 LNRKMLSQ
+60 LERQMLTQ
-68 KDSVE
+68 KDKVE
-73 TLRQAVKDAGQAYK
+73 ALKQAVADSAEAYG
-87 ESDPRLQ
+87 EADSRTQ
-94 QWIIRLNDAE
+94 NWIIRLNNAE
-104 AALAKTYGKLGEVQA
+104 AALANIYGEMGR
-119 AIDNDFIDTQTV
+119 TQTAIENMD
-131 YVKELSEEVKVF
+131 KSLDEVS
-143 DSQLGLLDKTYKDN
+143 DSTG
-157 ADSAEYLSQKQEILK
+157 SA
-172 AKIGNQAEAVDV
+172 AEGV
-184 LEAALKKS
+184 
-192 IEIHGKSAQQT
+192 T
-203 RDLQIALNSAKG
+203 
-215 ELIETRAAADD
+215 
-226 TATAMEELNKPVEE
+226 
-240 TVPEMKSLGDVL
+240 SLGDVL
-252 DTIADKLG
+252 DTVADKLG

-278 AATAAAVT
+278 ASTAAAAA
-286 GVAAVVAVVIKL
+286 GIAAVVAIVIKL

-312 AKALE
+312 AKELE
-317 ALSSQT
+317 ALSLQT
-323 GVSTTDLQAFQYAE
+323 SVSTTDLQAFQYAE

-364 NEETAAKFDQLSV
+364 NEETAAKFDQLGV

-408 RDALAMSLINES
+408 RDALAMELINES
-420 AQQLNPLIEQ
+420 AQKLNPLIEQ
-430 GSGSLKKYADEAE
+430 GSGSLKKYAAEAE

-500 GTALVDSGAVDA
+500 GTALIDSGAVDA

-520 VSLLEPLGDLTA
+520 VSLLEPLGDLVS
-532 DILPPLG
+532 DLLPPLG
-539 KLLQGIAGTLAWAA
+539 VLLQGVAGTIAWIA

>member
-1 MPERSIRTRFELEG
+1 MPTRQVNTDFKVTG
-15 EKQYK
+15 EEKLK
-20 QAISEINSGV
+20 RAIAEINNGT
-30 KVLDS
+30 KVLNS
-35 EMRKLSATFEGET
+35 EMRKLTAEYDGNNDSVE
-48 GSLDF
+48 F
-53 LEREYDI
+53 LTQKYDI
-60 LNRKMLSQ
+60 LERQMLSQ
-68 KDSVE
+68 KDKVE
-73 TLRQAVKDAGQAYK
+73 ALKQAVADSAAAYG
-87 ESDPRLQ
+87 EADSRTQ
-94 QWIIRLNDAE
+94 NWIIQLNNAE
-104 AALAKTYGKLGEVQA
+104 AALANTYGEMGR
-119 AIDNDFIDTQTV
+119 TQTAIENMD
-131 YVKELSEEVKVF
+131 KSLDEVS
-143 DSQLGLLDKTYKDN
+143 DSTG
-157 ADSAEYLSQKQEILK
+157 SA
-172 AKIGNQAEAVDV
+172 AE
-184 LEAALKKS
+184 
-192 IEIHGKSAQQT
+192 GMT
-203 RDLQIALNSAKG
+203 
-215 ELIETRAAADD
+215 
-226 TATAMEELNKPVEE
+226 
-240 TVPEMKSLGDVL
+240 SLGDVL
-252 DTIADKLG
+252 DTVADKLG
-260 IKLPDGI
+260 VKLPDGI

-278 AATAAAVT
+278 ASTAAAAV
-286 GVAAVVAVVIKL
+286 GIAAVVAAGVKL
-298 EKKLMDVTKETAAA
+298 ERKLIDITKESAAA
-312 AKALE
+312 AKELE
-317 ALSSQT
+317 ALSLQS
-323 GVSTTDLQAFQYAE
+323 GVSAQDLQAFQYAE
-337 DFIGVSSDQLADSL
+337 DFLDVSTDTLTDSL
-351 KDLTTKMSDAANG
+351 KDLTTKMSDAKAG
-364 NEETAAKFDQLSV
+364 NEEVIAMFDQLGVSV
-377 SIYDAQGNLRSSY
+377 TDAGGNLRDSY

-408 RDALAMSLINES
+408 RDALAMGLINES
-420 AQQLNPLIEQ
+420 AQKLNPLIEQ
-430 GSGSLKKYADEAE
+430 GSGSLKKYAAEAE

-539 KLLQGIAGTLAWAA
+539 TLLQGIAGTLAWAA

>member
-1 MPERSIRTRFELEG
+1 MATRKVNTEFTVTG
-15 EKQYK
+15 EEKLRR
-20 QAISEINSGV
+20 AITEINNGA
-30 KVLDS
+30 KVLKS
-35 EMRKLSATFEGET
+35 EMNKLTAEYDGNTDSAE
-48 GSLDF
+48 F
-53 LEREYDI
+53 LTQKYDI
-60 LNRKMLSQ
+60 LERQMLTQ
-68 KDSVE
+68 KDKVE
-73 TLRQAVKDAGQAYK
+73 ALKQAVADSAAAYG
-87 ESDPRLQ
+87 EADSRTQ
-94 QWIIRLNDAE
+94 NWIIQLNNAE
-104 AALAKTYGKLGEVQA
+104 AALANTYGEMGRTQA
-119 AIDNDFIDTQTV
+119 AIENMDKSLD
-131 YVKELSEEVKVF
+131 EVS
-143 DSQLGLLDKTYKDN
+143 DSTG
-157 ADSAEYLSQKQEILK
+157 SA
-172 AKIGNQAEAVDV
+172 AEGV
-184 LEAALKKS
+184 
-192 IEIHGKSAQQT
+192 T
-203 RDLQIALNSAKG
+203 
-215 ELIETRAAADD
+215 
-226 TATAMEELNKPVEE
+226 
-240 TVPEMKSLGDVL
+240 SLGDVL
-252 DTIADKLG
+252 DTVADKLG
-260 IKLPDGI
+260 VKLPDGI

-278 AATAAAVT
+278 ASTAAAAA
-286 GVAAVVAVVIKL
+286 GIAAVVAAGVKL
-298 EKKLMDVTKETAAA
+298 ERKLMDVTKESAAA
-312 AKALE
+312 AKELE
-317 ALSSQT
+317 ALSLQS
-323 GVSTTDLQAFQYAE
+323 GVSAQDLQAFQYAE
-337 DFIGVSSDQLADSL
+337 DFLDVSTDTLTDSL
-351 KDLTTKMSDAANG
+351 KDLTTKMSDAKDG
-364 NEETAAKFDQLSV
+364 NEDVVAMFDQLGVSV
-377 SIYDAQGNLRSSY
+377 TDAGGNLRDSY

-408 RDALAMSLINES
+408 RDALAMGLINES
-420 AQQLNPLIEQ
+420 AQKLNPLIEQ
-430 GSGSLKKYADEAE
+430 GSGSLKKYAAEAE

-464 NRLLKSQ
+464 TRLLKSQ

-482 APYMSD
+482 APYMFD
-488 ALNETRELIEKV
+488 ALNQTRELIEKV
-500 GTALVDSGAVDA
+500 GKALIDSGAVDA

-539 KLLQGIAGTLAWAA
+539 TLLQGIAGTLAWAA

-611 QWTGNYFHNAGGN
+611 QWTGNYYHNAGGN

>member
-1 MPERSIRTRFELEG
+1 MATRKVNTEFTVTG
-15 EKQYK
+15 EEKLRR
-20 QAISEINSGV
+20 AITEINNGA
-30 KVLDS
+30 KVLKS
-35 EMRKLSATFEGET
+35 EMNKLTAEYDGNTDSAE
-48 GSLDF
+48 F
-53 LEREYDI
+53 LTQKYDI
-60 LNRKMLSQ
+60 LERQMLTQ
-68 KDSVE
+68 KDKVAA
-73 TLRQAVKDAGQAYK
+73 LKQAVADSAEAYG
-87 ESDPRLQ
+87 EADSRTQ
-94 QWIIRLNDAE
+94 NWIIQLNNAE
-104 AALAKTYGKLGEVQA
+104 AALANTYGEMGR
-119 AIDNDFIDTQTV
+119 TQTAIEDMD
-131 YVKELSEEVKVF
+131 KSLDEVS
-143 DSQLGLLDKTYKDN
+143 DSTG
-157 ADSAEYLSQKQEILK
+157 SA
-172 AKIGNQAEAVDV
+172 AEGV
-184 LEAALKKS
+184 
-192 IEIHGKSAQQT
+192 T
-203 RDLQIALNSAKG
+203 
-215 ELIETRAAADD
+215 
-226 TATAMEELNKPVEE
+226 
-240 TVPEMKSLGDVL
+240 SLGDVL
-252 DTIADKLG
+252 DTVADKLG

-278 AATAAAVT
+278 ASTAAAAA
-286 GVAAVVAVVIKL
+286 GIAAVVAIVIKL

-312 AKALE
+312 AKELE
-317 ALSSQT
+317 ALSLQT

-364 NEETAAKFDQLSV
+364 NEETAAKFDQLGV

-430 GSGSLKKYADEAE
+430 GSGSLKKYAAEAE

-500 GTALVDSGAVDA
+500 GTALIDSGAVEA

-539 KLLQGIAGTLAWAA
+539 TLLQGIAGTLAWAA

>member
-1 MPERSIRTRFELEG
+1 MPTRQVNTDFKVTG
-15 EKQYK
+15 EEKLK
-20 QAISEINSGV
+20 RAIAEINNGT
-30 KVLDS
+30 KVLNS
-35 EMRKLSATFEGET
+35 EMRKLTAEYDGNNDSVE
-48 GSLDF
+48 F
-53 LEREYDI
+53 LTQKYDI
-60 LNRKMLSQ
+60 LERQMLTQ
-68 KDSVE
+68 KDKVE
-73 TLRQAVKDAGQAYK
+73 ALKQAVADSAEAYG
-87 ESDPRLQ
+87 EADSRTQ
-94 QWIIRLNDAE
+94 NWIIQLNNAE
-104 AALAKTYGKLGEVQA
+104 AALANTYGEMGR
-119 AIDNDFIDTQTV
+119 TQTAI
-131 YVKELSEEVKVF
+131 E
-143 DSQLGLLDKTYKDN
+143 DMDGALD
-157 ADSAEYLSQKQEILK
+157 
-172 AKIGNQAEAVDV
+172 DV
-184 LEAALKKS
+184 S
-192 IEIHGKSAQQT
+192 GST
-203 RDLQIALNSAKG
+203 
-215 ELIETRAAADD
+215 ETASGG
-226 TATAMEELNKPVEE
+226 ME
-240 TVPEMKSLGDVL
+240 SLGDVL
-252 DTIADKLG
+252 DTVADKLG

-278 AATAAAVT
+278 ASTAAAAA
-286 GVAAVVAVVIKL
+286 GIAAVVAAGIKL
-298 EKKLMDVTKETAAA
+298 ERKLMDITKESAAA
-312 AKALE
+312 AKELE
-317 ALSSQT
+317 ALSLQS
-323 GVSTTDLQAFQYAE
+323 GVSAQDLQAFQYAE
-337 DFIGVSSDQLADSL
+337 DFLDVSTDTLTDSL
-351 KDLTTKMSDAANG
+351 KDLTTKMSDAKDG
-364 NEETAAKFDQLSV
+364 NEDVIAMFDQLGVSV
-377 SIYDAQGNLRSSY
+377 TDAGGNLRDSY

-408 RDALAMSLINES
+408 RDALAMGLINES
-420 AQQLNPLIEQ
+420 AQKLNPLIEQ
-430 GSGSLKKYADEAE
+430 GSASLKKYAAEAE

-488 ALNETRELIEKV
+488 ALNQTRELIEKV
-500 GTALVDSGAVDA
+500 GTALVDSGAVEA

-520 VSLLEPLGDLTA
+520 VSLLEPLGDLTS

-539 KLLQGIAGTLAWAA
+539 TLLQGIAGTLAWAA

-611 QWTGNYFHNAGGN
+611 QWTGNYYHNAGGN

-690 VRRMKGAPR
+690 VRRMKGR

>member
-1 MPERSIRTRFELEG
+1 MATRKVNTEFTVTG
-15 EKQYK
+15 EEKLRR
-20 QAISEINSGV
+20 AITEINNGA
-30 KVLDS
+30 KVLKS
-35 EMRKLSATFEGET
+35 EMNKLTAEYDGNTDSAE
-48 GSLDF
+48 F
-53 LEREYDI
+53 LTQKYDI
-60 LNRKMLSQ
+60 LERQMLTQ
-68 KDSVE
+68 KDKVE
-73 TLRQAVKDAGQAYK
+73 ALKQAVADSAEAYG
-87 ESDPRLQ
+87 EADSRTQ
-94 QWIIRLNDAE
+94 NWIIQLNNAE
-104 AALAKTYGKLGEVQA
+104 AALANIYGEMGR
-119 AIDNDFIDTQTV
+119 TQTAI
-131 YVKELSEEVKVF
+131 EGM
-143 DSQLGLLDKTYKDN
+143 DGALDDVSGSTG
-157 ADSAEYLSQKQEILK
+157 SA
-172 AKIGNQAEAVDV
+172 AEDM
-184 LEAALKKS
+184 
-192 IEIHGKSAQQT
+192 
-203 RDLQIALNSAKG
+203 D
-215 ELIETRAAADD
+215 
-226 TATAMEELNKPVEE
+226 
-240 TVPEMKSLGDVL
+240 SLGDVL
-252 DTIADKLG
+252 DTVADKLG

-278 AATAAAVT
+278 ASTAAAAA
-286 GVAAVVAVVIKL
+286 GIAAVVAIVIKL

-312 AKALE
+312 AKELE
-317 ALSSQT
+317 ALSLQT

-364 NEETAAKFDQLSV
+364 NEETAAKFDQLGV

-430 GSGSLKKYADEAE
+430 GSGSLKKYAAEAE

-539 KLLQGIAGTLAWAA
+539 TLLQGIAGTLAWAA

-598 YDSTGNYY
+598 YDSAGNYY

>member
-1 MPERSIRTRFELEG
+1 MPTRQVNTDFKVTG
-15 EKQYK
+15 EEKLK
-20 QAISEINSGV
+20 RAIAEINNGT
-30 KVLDS
+30 KVLNS
-35 EMRKLSATFEGET
+35 EMRKLTAEYDGNNDSVE
-48 GSLDF
+48 F
-53 LEREYDI
+53 LTQKYDI
-60 LNRKMLSQ
+60 LERQMLSQ
-68 KDSVE
+68 KDKVE
-73 TLRQAVKDAGQAYK
+73 ALKKAVADSAAAYG
-87 ESDPRLQ
+87 EADSRTQ
-94 QWIIRLNDAE
+94 NWIIQLNNAE
-104 AALAKTYGKLGEVQA
+104 AALANTYGEMGR
-119 AIDNDFIDTQTV
+119 TQTAIENMD
-131 YVKELSEEVKVF
+131 KSLDEVS
-143 DSQLGLLDKTYKDN
+143 DSTG
-157 ADSAEYLSQKQEILK
+157 SA
-172 AKIGNQAEAVDV
+172 AEGV
-184 LEAALKKS
+184 
-192 IEIHGKSAQQT
+192 T
-203 RDLQIALNSAKG
+203 
-215 ELIETRAAADD
+215 
-226 TATAMEELNKPVEE
+226 
-240 TVPEMKSLGDVL
+240 SLGDVL
-252 DTIADKLG
+252 DTVADKLG
-260 IKLPDGI
+260 VKLPDGI

-278 AATAAAVT
+278 ASTAAAAA
-286 GVAAVVAVVIKL
+286 GIAAVVAAGIKL
-298 EKKLMDVTKETAAA
+298 ERKLMDITKESAAA
-312 AKALE
+312 AKELE
-317 ALSSQT
+317 ALSLQS
-323 GVSTTDLQAFQYAE
+323 GVSAQDLQAFQYAE
-337 DFIGVSSDQLADSL
+337 DFLDVSTDTLTDSL
-351 KDLTTKMSDAANG
+351 KDLTTKMSDAKDG
-364 NEETAAKFDQLSV
+364 NEDVIAMFDQLGVSV
-377 SIYDAQGNLRSSY
+377 TDAGGNLRDSY

-408 RDALAMSLINES
+408 RDALAMGLINES
-420 AQQLNPLIEQ
+420 AQKLNPLIEQ
-430 GSGSLKKYADEAE
+430 GSGSLKKYAAEAE

-500 GTALVDSGAVDA
+500 GTALVDSGAVEA

-539 KLLQGIAGTLAWAA
+539 TLLQGIAGTLAWAA

-586 ALYGADYKTESY
+586 TLYGADYKTESY

>member
-1 MPERSIRTRFELEG
+1 MATRKVNTEFTVTG
-15 EKQYK
+15 EEKLRR
-20 QAISEINSGV
+20 AITEINNGA
-30 KVLDS
+30 KVLKS
-35 EMRKLSATFEGET
+35 EMNKLTAEYDGNTDSAE
-48 GSLDF
+48 F
-53 LEREYDI
+53 LTQKYDI
-60 LNRKMLSQ
+60 LERQMLTQ
-68 KDSVE
+68 KDKVE
-73 TLRQAVKDAGQAYK
+73 ALKQAVADSAEAYGEADSK
-87 ESDPRLQ
+87 TQ
-94 QWIIRLNDAE
+94 GWIIQLNNAE
-104 AALAKTYGKLGEVQA
+104 AALANTYGEMGR
-119 AIDNDFIDTQTV
+119 TQTAIEDMD
-131 YVKELSEEVKVF
+131 KALDEVS
-143 DSQLGLLDKTYKDN
+143 DSTG
-157 ADSAEYLSQKQEILK
+157 SA
-172 AKIGNQAEAVDV
+172 AG
-184 LEAALKKS
+184 
-192 IEIHGKSAQQT
+192 GMT
-203 RDLQIALNSAKG
+203 
-215 ELIETRAAADD
+215 
-226 TATAMEELNKPVEE
+226 
-240 TVPEMKSLGDVL
+240 SLGDVL
-252 DTIADKLG
+252 DTVADKLG

-286 GVAAVVAVVIKL
+286 GIAAVVAVVIQL
-298 EKKLMDVTKETAAA
+298 TKKLMDVTKETAAA
-312 AKALE
+312 AKELQ

-323 GVSTTDLQAFQYAE
+323 GISTRDLQAFQYAE

-351 KDLTTKMSDAANG
+351 KDLTTKMADAANG
-364 NEETAAKFDQLSV
+364 NEEAAAKFDQLGV

-420 AQQLNPLIEQ
+420 AQKLNPLIEQ
-430 GSGSLKKYADEAE
+430 GSGSLKKYAAEAE

-454 KALTAVDEAQ
+454 KALTAVDDAM
-464 NRLLKSQ
+464 NRLRLSQ
-471 EAVSKQISAEY
+471 EAVTKQISAEF

-488 ALNETRELIEKV
+488 ALNETRKLIENIGK
-500 GTALVDSGAVDA
+500 ALVDSGAVDA
-512 FGSILDSA
+512 IGSILDSV
-520 VSLLEPLGDLTA
+520 VSILEPLSELTQVLMPVVSVQLKA
-532 DILPPLG
+532 V
-539 KLLQGIAGTLAWAA
+539 AGTIAWIA
-553 DTINLIV
+553 DAINLIA

>member
-1 MPERSIRTRFELEG
+1 MATRKVNTEFTVTG
-15 EKQYK
+15 EEKLK
-20 QAISEINSGV
+20 RAITEINNGA
-30 KVLDS
+30 KVLKS
-35 EMRKLSATFEGET
+35 EMNKLTAEYDGNTDSAE
-48 GSLDF
+48 F
-53 LEREYDI
+53 LTQKYDI
-60 LNRKMLSQ
+60 LERQMLTQ
-68 KDSVE
+68 KDKVE
-73 TLRQAVKDAGQAYK
+73 ALKQAVADSAEAYG
-87 ESDPRLQ
+87 EADSRTQ
-94 QWIIRLNDAE
+94 NWIIQLNNAE
-104 AALAKTYGKLGEVQA
+104 AALANTYGEMGR
-119 AIDNDFIDTQTV
+119 TQTAI
-131 YVKELSEEVKVF
+131 ENM
-143 DSQLGLLDKTYKDN
+143 DGALDDVSGSTG
-157 ADSAEYLSQKQEILK
+157 SA
-172 AKIGNQAEAVDV
+172 AG
-184 LEAALKKS
+184 
-192 IEIHGKSAQQT
+192 GMT
-203 RDLQIALNSAKG
+203 
-215 ELIETRAAADD
+215 
-226 TATAMEELNKPVEE
+226 
-240 TVPEMKSLGDVL
+240 SLGDVL
-252 DTIADKLG
+252 DTVADKLG

-278 AATAAAVT
+278 ASTAAAAA
-286 GVAAVVAVVIKL
+286 GIAAVVAIVIKL

-312 AKALE
+312 AKELE
-317 ALSSQT
+317 ALSLQT
-323 GVSTTDLQAFQYAE
+323 SVSTTDLQAFQYAE

-364 NEETAAKFDQLSV
+364 NEETAAKFDQLGV
-377 SIYDAQGNLRSSY
+377 SIYDAQGNLRDSY

-408 RDALAMSLINES
+408 RDALAMGLINEN
-420 AQQLNPLIEQ
+420 AQKLNPLIEQ
-430 GSGSLKKYADEAE
+430 GSASLKKYADEAE

-500 GTALVDSGAVDA
+500 GTALIDSGAVDA

-539 KLLQGIAGTLAWAA
+539 TLLQGIAGTLAWAA

>member
-1 MPERSIRTRFELEG
+1 MPTRQVNTDFKVTDE
-15 EKQYK
+15 EKLK
-20 QAISEINSGV
+20 RAIAEINNGT
-30 KVLDS
+30 KVLNS
-35 EMRKLSATFEGET
+35 EMRKLTAEYDGNNDSVE
-48 GSLDF
+48 F
-53 LEREYDI
+53 LTQKYDI
-60 LNRKMLSQ
+60 LERQMLTQ
-68 KDSVE
+68 KDKVE
-73 TLRQAVKDAGQAYK
+73 ALKQAVADSAEAYG
-87 ESDPRLQ
+87 EADSRTQ
-94 QWIIRLNDAE
+94 NWIIQLNNAE
-104 AALAKTYGKLGEVQA
+104 AALANTYGEMGR
-119 AIDNDFIDTQTV
+119 TQTAIENMD
-131 YVKELSEEVKVF
+131 KSLDEVS
-143 DSQLGLLDKTYKDN
+143 DSTG
-157 ADSAEYLSQKQEILK
+157 SA
-172 AKIGNQAEAVDV
+172 AEGV
-184 LEAALKKS
+184 
-192 IEIHGKSAQQT
+192 T
-203 RDLQIALNSAKG
+203 
-215 ELIETRAAADD
+215 
-226 TATAMEELNKPVEE
+226 
-240 TVPEMKSLGDVL
+240 SLGDVL
-252 DTIADKLG
+252 DTVADKLG
-260 IKLPDGI
+260 VKLPDGL

-278 AATAAAVT
+278 ASTAAAAA
-286 GVAAVVAVVIKL
+286 GIAAVVAAGIKL
-298 EKKLMDVTKETAAA
+298 ERKLMDVTKETAAA
-312 AKALE
+312 AKELE
-317 ALSSQT
+317 ALSLQT
-323 GVSTTDLQAFQYAE
+323 SVSTTDLQAFQYAE

-364 NEETAAKFDQLSV
+364 NEETAAKFDQLGV

-430 GSGSLKKYADEAE
+430 GSGSLKKYAAEAE

-454 KALTAVDEAQ
+454 KALTDVDEAQ

-500 GTALVDSGAVDA
+500 GTALIDSGAVDA

-539 KLLQGIAGTLAWAA
+539 TLLQGIAGTLAWAA

>member
-1 MPERSIRTRFELEG
+1 MPTRQVNTDFKVTG
-15 EKQYK
+15 EEKLK
-20 QAISEINSGV
+20 RAIAEINNGT
-30 KVLDS
+30 KVLNS
-35 EMRKLSATFEGET
+35 EMRKLTAEYDGNNDSIE
-48 GSLDF
+48 F
-53 LEREYDI
+53 LTQKYDI
-60 LNRKMLSQ
+60 LERQMLSQ
-68 KDSVE
+68 KDKVE
-73 TLRQAVKDAGQAYK
+73 ALKKAVADSAEAYG
-87 ESDPRLQ
+87 EADSRTQ
-94 QWIIRLNDAE
+94 NWIIQLNNAE
-104 AALAKTYGKLGEVQA
+104 AALANTYGEMGR
-119 AIDNDFIDTQTV
+119 TQTAIENMD
-131 YVKELSEEVKVF
+131 KSLDEV
-143 DSQLGLLDKTYKDN
+143 SGSTG
-157 ADSAEYLSQKQEILK
+157 SA
-172 AKIGNQAEAVDV
+172 AEGV
-184 LEAALKKS
+184 
-192 IEIHGKSAQQT
+192 T
-203 RDLQIALNSAKG
+203 
-215 ELIETRAAADD
+215 
-226 TATAMEELNKPVEE
+226 
-240 TVPEMKSLGDVL
+240 SLGDVL
-252 DTIADKLG
+252 DTVADKLG
-260 IKLPDGI
+260 VKLPDGI

-278 AATAAAVT
+278 ASTAAAAA
-286 GVAAVVAVVIKL
+286 GIAAVVAAGIKL
-298 EKKLMDVTKETAAA
+298 ERKLMDVTKESAAA
-312 AKALE
+312 AKELE
-317 ALSSQT
+317 ALSLQS
-323 GVSTTDLQAFQYAE
+323 GVSAQDLQAFQYAE
-337 DFIGVSSDQLADSL
+337 DFLDVSTDTLTDSL
-351 KDLTTKMSDAANG
+351 KDLTTKMSDAKDG
-364 NEETAAKFDQLSV
+364 NEDVIAMFDQLGVSV
-377 SIYDAQGNLRSSY
+377 TDAGGNLRDSY

-408 RDALAMSLINES
+408 RDALAMGLINES
-420 AQQLNPLIEQ
+420 AQKLNPLIEQ
-430 GSGSLKKYADEAE
+430 GSGSLKKYAAEAE

-482 APYMSD
+482 APHMSD
-488 ALNETRELIEKV
+488 ALNETRELIENV
-500 GTALVDSGAVDA
+500 GKALIDSDAVDA

-520 VSLLEPLGDLTA
+520 VSLLEPLDDLTS

-539 KLLQGIAGTLAWAA
+539 TLLQGIAGTLAWAA

>member
-1 MPERSIRTRFELEG
+1 MATRKVNTEFTVTG
-15 EKQYK
+15 EEKLRR
-20 QAISEINSGV
+20 AITEINNGA
-30 KVLDS
+30 KVLKS
-35 EMRKLSATFEGET
+35 EMNKLTAEYDGNTDSAE
-48 GSLDF
+48 F
-53 LEREYDI
+53 LTQKYDI
-60 LNRKMLSQ
+60 LERQMLTQ
-68 KDSVE
+68 KDKVE
-73 TLRQAVKDAGQAYK
+73 ALKQAVADSAEAYG
-87 ESDPRLQ
+87 EADSRTQ
-94 QWIIRLNDAE
+94 NWIIQLNNAE
-104 AALAKTYGKLGEVQA
+104 AALANTYGEMGR
-119 AIDNDFIDTQTV
+119 TQTAI
-131 YVKELSEEVKVF
+131 ENM
-143 DSQLGLLDKTYKDN
+143 DGALDNVSGST
-157 ADSAEYLSQKQEILK
+157 
-172 AKIGNQAEAVDV
+172 
-184 LEAALKKS
+184 
-192 IEIHGKSAQQT
+192 
-203 RDLQIALNSAKG
+203 
-215 ELIETRAAADD
+215 ETASGG
-226 TATAMEELNKPVEE
+226 ME
-240 TVPEMKSLGDVL
+240 SLGDVL
-252 DTIADKLG
+252 DTVADKLG
-260 IKLPDGI
+260 IKLPDSI
-267 SKFTGGLGKIP
+267 TKTADGLGAIP
-278 AATAAAVT
+278 TSTAVAAGAFAAVL
-286 GVAAVVAVVIKL
+286 AVVIKL
-298 EKKLMDVTKETAAA
+298 EKKLMDMTKEAADS
-312 AKALE
+312 AKNLVDM
-317 ALSSQT
+317 SSQT
-323 GVSTTDLQAFQYAE
+323 GISTENLQAFQYAE
-337 DFIGVSSDQLADSL
+337 DFIGVSTDTIADSL

-364 NEETAAKFDQLSV
+364 NEDVIEKFDQLGV
-377 SIYDAQGNLRSSY
+377 SIYDADGNLRNAEDTFW
-390 DVFLD
+390 DVVD
-395 VIDGLGEMSNQAE
+395 SLGEMSNQTE
-408 RDALAMSLINES
+408 RDALAMDLINES
-420 AQQLNPLIEQ
+420 AQKLNPLIEI
-430 GSGSLKKYADEAE
+430 GSEGFKKYAAEAE

-454 KALTAVDEAQ
+454 KALTDVDEAQ

-471 EAVSKQISAEY
+471 EAVSKQISAQY

-500 GTALVDSGAVDA
+500 GTALIDSGAVDA

-520 VSLLEPLGDLTA
+520 VSLLEPLGDLVS
-532 DILPPLG
+532 DLLPPLG
-539 KLLQGIAGTLAWAA
+539 VLLQGVAGTIAWIA

-662 DAPVNVYI
+662 DAPINVYI

>member
-1 MPERSIRTRFELEG
+1 MATRKVNTEFTVTG
-15 EKQYK
+15 EEKLRR
-20 QAISEINSGV
+20 AITEINNGA
-30 KVLDS
+30 KVLKS
-35 EMRKLSATFEGET
+35 EMNKLTAEYGGNTDSAE
-48 GSLDF
+48 F
-53 LEREYDI
+53 LTQKYDI
-60 LNRKMLSQ
+60 LERQMLTQ
-68 KDSVE
+68 KDKVE
-73 TLRQAVKDAGQAYK
+73 ALKQAVADSAEAYG
-87 ESDPRLQ
+87 EADSRTQ
-94 QWIIRLNDAE
+94 NWIIQLNNAE
-104 AALAKTYGKLGEVQA
+104 AALANTYGEMGR
-119 AIDNDFIDTQTV
+119 TQTAI
-131 YVKELSEEVKVF
+131 ENM
-143 DSQLGLLDKTYKDN
+143 DGALD
-157 ADSAEYLSQKQEILK
+157 
-172 AKIGNQAEAVDV
+172 DV
-184 LEAALKKS
+184 S
-192 IEIHGKSAQQT
+192 GST
-203 RDLQIALNSAKG
+203 
-215 ELIETRAAADD
+215 ETASGG
-226 TATAMEELNKPVEE
+226 ME
-240 TVPEMKSLGDVL
+240 SLGDVL
-252 DTIADKLG
+252 DTVADKLG
-260 IKLPDGI
+260 IKLPDSI
-267 SKFTGGLGKIP
+267 TKTADGLGAIP
-278 AATAAAVT
+278 TSTAVAAGAFAAVL
-286 GVAAVVAVVIKL
+286 AVVVKL
-298 EKKLMDVTKETAAA
+298 EKKMMDMTKEAADS
-312 AKALE
+312 AKNLVDM
-317 ALSSQT
+317 SSQT
-323 GVSTTDLQAFQYAE
+323 GISTENLQAFQYAE
-337 DFIGVSSDQLADSL
+337 DFIGVSTDTIADSL

-364 NEETAAKFDQLSV
+364 NEDVIEKFDQLGV
-377 SIYDAQGNLRSSY
+377 SIYDADGNLRNAEDTFW
-390 DVFLD
+390 DVVD
-395 VIDGLGEMSNQAE
+395 SLGEMSNQTE
-408 RDALAMSLINES
+408 RDALAMDLINES
-420 AQQLNPLIEQ
+420 AQKLNPLIEI
-430 GSGSLKKYADEAE
+430 GSEGFKKYADEAE

-454 KALTAVDEAQ
+454 KALTDVDEAQ

-500 GTALVDSGAVDA
+500 GTALIDSGAVDA
-512 FGSILDSA
+512 FGSIVDSA

-539 KLLQGIAGTLAWAA
+539 TLLQGIAGTLAWAA

-670 EARTIQEFNDIIEIV
+670 EVRTIQEFNDIIEIV

>member
-1 MPERSIRTRFELEG
+1 MPTRQVNTDFKVTG
-15 EKQYK
+15 EEKLK
-20 QAISEINSGV
+20 RAIAEINNGT
-30 KVLDS
+30 KVLNS
-35 EMRKLSATFEGET
+35 EMRKLTAEYDGNNDSVE
-48 GSLDF
+48 F
-53 LEREYDI
+53 LTQKYDI
-60 LNRKMLSQ
+60 LERQMLTQ
-68 KDSVE
+68 KDKVE
-73 TLRQAVKDAGQAYK
+73 ALKQAVADSAAAYG
-87 ESDPRLQ
+87 EADSRTQ
-94 QWIIRLNDAE
+94 NWIIQLNNAE
-104 AALAKTYGKLGEVQA
+104 AALANTYGEMGR
-119 AIDNDFIDTQTV
+119 TQTAI
-131 YVKELSEEVKVF
+131 ENM
-143 DSQLGLLDKTYKDN
+143 DGALDDVSGSTG
-157 ADSAEYLSQKQEILK
+157 SA
-172 AKIGNQAEAVDV
+172 AEGV
-184 LEAALKKS
+184 
-192 IEIHGKSAQQT
+192 T
-203 RDLQIALNSAKG
+203 
-215 ELIETRAAADD
+215 
-226 TATAMEELNKPVEE
+226 
-240 TVPEMKSLGDVL
+240 SLGDVL
-252 DTIADKLG
+252 DTVADKLG
-260 IKLPDGI
+260 VKLPDGI

-278 AATAAAVT
+278 ASTAAAAA
-286 GVAAVVAVVIKL
+286 GIAAVVAAGIKL
-298 EKKLMDVTKETAAA
+298 ERKLMDVTKESAAA
-312 AKALE
+312 AKELE
-317 ALSSQT
+317 ALSLQS
-323 GVSTTDLQAFQYAE
+323 GVSAQDLQAFQYAE
-337 DFIGVSSDQLADSL
+337 DFLDVSTDTLTDSL
-351 KDLTTKMSDAANG
+351 KDLTTKMSDAKDG
-364 NEETAAKFDQLSV
+364 NEEVIAMFDQLGVSV
-377 SIYDAQGNLRSSY
+377 TDAGGNLRNSY

-408 RDALAMSLINES
+408 RDALAMGLINES
-420 AQQLNPLIEQ
+420 AQKLNPLIEQ

-500 GTALVDSGAVDA
+500 GTALIDSGAVDA

-539 KLLQGIAGTLAWAA
+539 TLLQGIAGTLAWAA

-598 YDSTGNYY
+598 YDSTGNYC

>member
-1 MPERSIRTRFELEG
+1 MPTRQVNTDFKVTG
-15 EKQYK
+15 EEKLK
-20 QAISEINSGV
+20 RAIAEINNGT
-30 KVLDS
+30 KVLNS
-35 EMRKLSATFEGET
+35 EMRKLTAEYDGNNDSVE
-48 GSLDF
+48 F
-53 LEREYDI
+53 LTQKYDI
-60 LNRKMLSQ
+60 LERQMLSQ
-68 KDSVE
+68 KDKVE
-73 TLRQAVKDAGQAYK
+73 ALKKAVADSAAAYG
-87 ESDPRLQ
+87 EADSRTQ
-94 QWIIRLNDAE
+94 NWIIQLNNAE
-104 AALAKTYGKLGEVQA
+104 AALANTYGEMGR
-119 AIDNDFIDTQTV
+119 TQTAI
-131 YVKELSEEVKVF
+131 ENM
-143 DSQLGLLDKTYKDN
+143 DGALDDVSGSTG
-157 ADSAEYLSQKQEILK
+157 SA
-172 AKIGNQAEAVDV
+172 AEGV
-184 LEAALKKS
+184 
-192 IEIHGKSAQQT
+192 T
-203 RDLQIALNSAKG
+203 
-215 ELIETRAAADD
+215 
-226 TATAMEELNKPVEE
+226 
-240 TVPEMKSLGDVL
+240 SLGDVL
-252 DTIADKLG
+252 DTVADKLG
-260 IKLPDGI
+260 VKLPDGI

-278 AATAAAVT
+278 ASTAAAAA
-286 GVAAVVAVVIKL
+286 GIAAVVAAGIKL
-298 EKKLMDVTKETAAA
+298 ERKLMDVTKESAAA
-312 AKALE
+312 AKELE
-317 ALSSQT
+317 ALSLQS
-323 GVSTTDLQAFQYAE
+323 GVSAQDLQAFQYAE
-337 DFIGVSSDQLADSL
+337 DFLDVSTDTLTDSL
-351 KDLTTKMSDAANG
+351 KDLTTKMSDAKAG
-364 NEETAAKFDQLSV
+364 NEEVIAMFDQLGVSV
-377 SIYDAQGNLRSSY
+377 TDAGGNLRDSY

-395 VIDGLGEMSNQAE
+395 VIDGLGKMGNQAE
-408 RDALAMSLINES
+408 RDALAMGLINES
-420 AQQLNPLIEQ
+420 AQKLNPLIEQ
-430 GSGSLKKYADEAE
+430 GSGSLKKYAAEAE

-500 GTALVDSGAVDA
+500 GTALVDSGAVEA

-520 VSLLEPLGDLTA
+520 VSLLEPLGDLTS

-539 KLLQGIAGTLAWAA
+539 TLLQGIAGTLAWAA
-553 DTINLIV
+553 DAINLIA